1 MSKDMSF
8 HRLKIKM
15 KKNTNKVINASLG
28 VVMAVSGAASSVAPV
43 SVYAETVETPEKGFA
58 ITDSKTGSPVALG
71 EDTVIK
77 VYADSSKNKELD
89 GAAKIEGNR
98 IVFTPAG
105 ALDGTSEFYFSIEVP
120 GYEEAF
126 GGPFTFATGDVDVA
140 IKKITPENITFTI
153 ADGTAITD
161 NDIVFKKD
169 GQTIQVPYTNGA
181 FDFSSYAAGDTIE
194 YTVNKTGYITAD
206 SSFVLE
212 NGDAA
217 ISVNTSKKPEL
228 DVTADAIT
236 KTYGDS
242 EFNVLSDIT
251 VPDGYDG
258 GFTYTVKEG
267 SDVVDVK
274 EDGTVTIKK
283 AGTAV
288 ITMSSNETAQYNPAE
303 KDVTITVN
311 KKDLGTLDAS
321 MFTWPEIAKTFDGT
335 KEFSATGSL
344 KSGNGLVGED
354 KLEVA
359 VDLESDSVDVGERA
373 TKITKADFT
382 GNTENYSYQFSQ
394 FSGPAAK
401 INAKELNVSLSDY
414 STVYGSKEWK
424 ALKKGTLLAGTDIK
438 SLVTINGNL
447 NEIDTKAI
455 EKFDYEKLFA
465 VAPDAKAYLVGTAE
479 DKLTLSLKKATVGN
493 YRLAIEDE
501 KANIIVSAG
510 DSSDAD
516 AWNKVAVDEK
526 NSSYISKSGNTTYAR
541 PGGRIAFKTN
551 DPDNLYDTVNIKQ
564 IAPSAAAKFSNTL
577 EISENAAS
585 GDVQASFFLS
595 NSGNTNT
602 RIPDKAM
609 PAGTI
614 KIDAE
619 YPELTFEDGTGKHS
633 VTKSG
638 ETPVLNTLAFD
649 HAVREEGYTLKVAT
663 NDAMSGVASTEYAII
678 SVANETDANEAIT
691 AACKADTTK
700 WTKLPESGKVKVDGT
715 TSGYY
720 IVLVKTSDKVGNEAV
735 YASNGTVVDTT
746 APTLTI
752 NGINSAK
759 VYGDDVHYSITI
771 GDPADENG
779 VYSGIESVSVVV
791 SHDGSTV
798 AGTNVNGTDTYK
810 LLAKDIYG
818 EGSDA
823 YTFAGFDASS
833 KETTI
838 NGVITAAKNNSNNV
852 KIKVTVYDKSGNS
865 YTETKTLMIDTD
877 KPAITAS
884 YDNNDVRNGKYFNK
898 DRKMTVSV
906 TERNFDEKDL
916 VVAATIDG
924 VEGTYS
930 IEQIR
935 NGEVD
940 GIYLAEDRMDSEK
953 SGNVSTYTNA
963 RKNTYVIGFGGN
975 GTPVDHDYKVNVS
988 YKDAAGNSSPMDFG
1002 SSKAATEFTVDEIAP
1017 VLSMTY
1023 LNGNGTETLA
1033 GEDAANPY
1041 YDTKSVKANV
1051 NVDERNF
1058 NKKNIALAV
1067 TSKDSNGKT
1076 VDAYSQTDVE
1086 AAQTGNWK
1094 TNGNTHS
1101 YEMKDFTNDAN
1112 YAVSGTYMD
1121 LAGNQ
1126 AVAYAPHYFTVDKTA
1141 PTGKLYVTGSNGE
1154 KKEYSREEAKDGG
1167 ILEFIFNLFDN
1178 NSVKIE
1184 NEAADATSGLKSV
1197 KYCIVD
1203 VNADAAAKFT
1213 IDTKFESLDWKDWTG
1228 ELKVNSDKTAVV
1240 FARLEDKAGHL
1251 TYISSDGGI
1260 IVDKKEAEAP
1270 SITVEGGSSDCYK
1283 DNFTVD
1289 VTAQDP
1295 DNGGRGIFSGMKKI
1309 TYQLIDDN
1317 TGKKSKVTELVSSD
1331 TPRERKL
1338 TGKIQIDASAWDTNN
1353 LRLHVVAEDFAG
1365 NTVEK
1370 DETYSVD
1377 ATAPVVT
1384 TSMDTSD
1391 VKNGK
1396 YYNTTKTII
1405 TEFQERNYDDAKAF
1419 MKVTVDGVEKT
1430 YSMKQ
1435 LLDGEG
1441 AKDGIIITSVGDTQK
1456 DLAENKRTDDRKVAY
1471 SVAVG
1476 NEADADHIYKDV
1488 SFECKDCAGNNGS
1501 ASLGKEIVV
1510 DKIAPVM
1517 HITYSNGSDIT
1528 KYVTTNANSPYFG
1541 NRDIVATISV
1551 DEKHFAES
1559 GLDLKLSQKNNAGE
1573 DVSAY
1578 KGSLSPTGWDSNGNK
1593 HTVSMQTF
1601 SGDAVYGLSGEF
1613 TDLAGNKAV
1622 VYDAHYFC
1630 VDKTAP
1636 TGKLYVTG
1644 SNGEKR
1650 EYSHEEAK
1658 DGGALEFIF
1667 NLFDNNSVK
1676 IENEAADATSGLKS
1690 VKYCIVD
1697 ANADAAAKFTIDTD
1711 FESLDWK
1718 DWTGELKVNSDKIA
1732 VVFARLEDKAGN
1744 LTYVSSDGGIIVDKK
1759 EAEAPSIT
1767 VEGGSLDYYKDNFT
1781 VNVTAKDPDNGGRG
1795 IFSGMKKITYQL
1807 IDDNTGKKSKVTEL
1821 VSSDTPRKRELTG
1834 KIKIDTKTWNTNN
1847 LRLHVVAED
1856 FAGNTVEK
1864 DKTYKVDATAPVVT
1878 TSMDT
1883 SDVKNGKYYN
1893 TTKTITAK
1901 FQERNYD
1908 DAKAFMKITVDGTKR
1923 VYSMKQLLDGEGAKD
1938 GIIITSVDDTQK
1950 DLAENKRTDDRKV
1963 TYQVA
1968 VGNETDADHIYKD
1981 VSFECKDYAG
1991 NEGSASLG
1999 KEIVIDKIA
2008 PVMHI
2013 TYSDG
2018 SDITKYVTT
2027 NANSPYFGNRDIV
2040 ATISVD
2046 EKHFAESGLDLKLS
2060 QKNNAGEDVSAYKG
2074 SLSPKG
2080 WESNGNKHT
2089 VSMQTFSGDAIYGL
2103 SGEFT
2108 DLAGNKAI
2116 VYDTHYFCVDKTAPE
2131 GSVTINTKTGAITS
2145 TELHEN
2151 VQFGVIEGNSVD
2163 VSRAAYDATSGVA
2176 SIQYYKYVP
2185 DTEARGTFKALT
2197 KAQLASLDWKD
2208 WSGNLSVAPDSQAV
2222 LYAKITDKAGNIT
2235 YINSKGGI
2243 IADKTNPSAP
2253 EINIDAKA
2261 SKGVFKGDVPVSFSV
2276 EDVLNG
2282 GTYAGLKTV
2291 KVQVLKNGEV
2301 TQEKDYDYSPK
2312 EDRKHSMDGSI
2323 TVDAGKNN
2331 SNNVVIRVTAVD
2343 YAGNQS
2349 SSEKKIAIDI
2359 TAPRIEVIYDNNSPS
2374 NGKYYN
2380 NVRTAT
2386 VKVYERNFDPD
2397 GIAMNIT
2404 GTNGAKPTISG
2415 WSVGNKA
2422 GVSDDNVNICTIT
2435 YSADADYT
2443 FTMSATDLAGN
2454 KTNYEK
2460 TDEFVIDRT
2469 KPVIS
2474 VGFDNNNGKGKY
2486 YNASRTATIT
2496 VKEHNFDAKG
2506 FTSAIKA
2513 YLEGKGIA
2521 APSVSGWSNNGDT
2534 HTATIRFANDGDYSF
2549 ILDFV
2554 DLAGN
2559 KAETYTQGEFTI
2571 DLTKP
2576 KITFGGVGDKSA
2588 NRGDVAPTVTF
2599 SDVNFQKDSVSV
2611 TLAGLKHAKK
2621 NVTGSFTASANGGT
2635 VTLSDFKH
2643 VQSEDDIYTLTAT
2656 TTDAAGN
2663 VTTESITFSVNR
2675 FGSNYYF
2682 SKDSEKFLNSRY
2694 HKKGQDITIYEVNV
2708 DELKEHGIT
2717 VNHNGTATKLT
2728 KDMYTVE
2735 DVTGNGEWKTYK
2747 YVIKAECFKDE
2758 GMYEITVD
2766 STDAAGNR
2774 QDNKLKKSPIGFVID
2789 QTPPSV
2795 VITGVEDDAVYDQTS
2810 RKITFKVSDDQA
2822 VGELTIYVDGKEV
2835 AKYSAKQLIKMDG
2848 KVEYELKEAGKW
2860 QTVTAKV
2867 TDAAGN
2873 KGKEDSVRVLVTT
2886 NSLLRMFN
2894 NIAFRAGV
2902 GILGAALLGG
2912 LFVFFKKKK
2921 KKAPLSDETLG
2932 DGNDHS
2938 DNLSEPGNTADTTDG
2953 TAHTEETNK

>member
-105 ALDGTSEFYFSIEVP
+105 ALDNTSEFYFSIEVP

-126 GGPFTFATGDVDVA
+126 GGPFTFATGDVDVT

-217 ISVNTSKKPEL
+217 ISVNTSKKPKL
-228 DVTADAIT
+228 DITADAIT

-344 KSGNGLVGED
+344 KGGNGLVGED

-359 VDLESDSVDVGERA
+359 VDLESDSVDVGDRA

-638 ETPVLNTLAFD
+638 ETPVVNTLTFD

-877 KPAITAS
+877 KPTITAS

-988 YKDAAGNSSPMDFG
+988 YKDAAGNSSPVDFG

-1017 VLSMTY
+1017 VISMTY

-1041 YDTKSVKANV
+1041 YDTKSVKVNV

-1076 VDAYSQTDVE
+1076 VDAYSQIDVE

-1141 PTGKLYVTGSNGE
+1141 PTGKLYITGSNGE
-1154 KKEYSREEAKDGG
+1154 KKEYSRKEAKDGG
-1167 ILEFIFNLFDN
+1167 VLEFIFNMFDN

-1213 IDTKFESLDWKDWTG
+1213 IDTDFESLDWKDWTG

-1251 TYISSDGGI
+1251 TYVSSDGGI

-1270 SITVEGGSSDCYK
+1270 SITVEGGSSDYYK

-1289 VTAQDP
+1289 VAAQDP

-1338 TGKIQIDASAWDTNN
+1338 AGKIQIDTSAWNTNS
-1353 LRLHVVAEDFAG
+1353 LRLHVVAEDFAE

-1370 DETYSVD
+1370 DE
-1377 ATAPVVT
+1377 
-1384 TSMDTSD
+1384 
-1391 VKNGK
+1391 
-1396 YYNTTKTII
+1396 
-1405 TEFQERNYDDAKAF
+1405 
-1419 MKVTVDGVEKT
+1419 
-1430 YSMKQ
+1430 
-1435 LLDGEG
+1435 
-1441 AKDGIIITSVGDTQK
+1441 
-1456 DLAENKRTDDRKVAY
+1456 
-1471 SVAVG
+1471 
-1476 NEADADHIYKDV
+1476 
-1488 SFECKDCAGNNGS
+1488 
-1501 ASLGKEIVV
+1501 
-1510 DKIAPVM
+1510 
-1517 HITYSNGSDIT
+1517 
-1528 KYVTTNANSPYFG
+1528 
-1541 NRDIVATISV
+1541 
-1551 DEKHFAES
+1551 
-1559 GLDLKLSQKNNAGE
+1559 
-1573 DVSAY
+1573 
-1578 KGSLSPTGWDSNGNK
+1578 
-1593 HTVSMQTF
+1593 
-1601 SGDAVYGLSGEF
+1601 
-1613 TDLAGNKAV
+1613 
-1622 VYDAHYFC
+1622 
-1630 VDKTAP
+1630 
-1636 TGKLYVTG
+1636 
-1644 SNGEKR
+1644 
-1650 EYSHEEAK
+1650 
-1658 DGGALEFIF
+1658 
-1667 NLFDNNSVK
+1667 
-1676 IENEAADATSGLKS
+1676 
-1690 VKYCIVD
+1690 
-1697 ANADAAAKFTIDTD
+1697 
-1711 FESLDWK
+1711 
-1718 DWTGELKVNSDKIA
+1718 
-1732 VVFARLEDKAGN
+1732 
-1744 LTYVSSDGGIIVDKK
+1744 
-1759 EAEAPSIT
+1759 
-1767 VEGGSLDYYKDNFT
+1767 
-1781 VNVTAKDPDNGGRG
+1781 
-1795 IFSGMKKITYQL
+1795 
-1807 IDDNTGKKSKVTEL
+1807 
-1821 VSSDTPRKRELTG
+1821 
-1834 KIKIDTKTWNTNN
+1834 
-1847 LRLHVVAED
+1847 
-1856 FAGNTVEK
+1856 
-1864 DKTYKVDATAPVVT
+1864 TYKVDATAPVVT

-1981 VSFECKDYAG
+1981 VSFECKDCAG
-1991 NEGSASLG
+1991 NNGSASLG

-2013 TYSDG
+2013 TYSNG

-2027 NANSPYFGNRDIV
+2027 NANSPYFGNKDII

-2080 WESNGNKHT
+2080 WESNGDKHT

-2103 SGEFT
+2103 SGGFT
-2108 DLAGNKAI
+2108 DLAGNKAV
-2116 VYDTHYFCVDKTAPE
+2116 VYDAHYFCVDKTAPE

-2163 VSRAAYDATSGVA
+2163 VSRTAYDATSGVA

-2197 KAQLASLDWKD
+2197 KAQLASLNWKD
-2208 WSGNLSVAPDSQAV
+2208 WSKNLSVDPDSQAV

-2397 GIAMNIT
+2397 GISMNIT

-2415 WSVGNKA
+2415 WSVGNKS

-2611 TLAGLKHAKK
+2611 TLSGLKHAKK

-2774 QDNKLKKSPIGFVID
+2774 QDNKLKNSPIGFVID
-2789 QTPPSV
+2789 QTPPSI

-2873 KGKEDSVRVLVTT
+2873 EGKEDSVRVLVTT

-2894 NIAFRAGV
+2894 NIAFRAGT

-2921 KKAPLSDETLG
+2921 KVPLSDETPG
-2932 DGNDHS
+2932 DGNDRS

-2953 TAHTEETNK
+2953 TAHTEETDK

>member
-105 ALDGTSEFYFSIEVP
+105 ALDDTSEFYFSIEVP
-120 GYEEAF
+120 GYKEAF

-169 GQTIQVPYTNGA
+169 GQTIHVPYTNGA

-414 STVYGSKEWK
+414 STIYGSKEWK

-510 DSSDAD
+510 DLSDAD

-638 ETPVLNTLAFD
+638 ETPVLNTLTFD

-678 SVANETDANEAIT
+678 SVANETEANEAIA

-877 KPAITAS
+877 KPTITAS

-988 YKDAAGNSSPMDFG
+988 YKDAAGNSSPVDFG

-1017 VLSMTY
+1017 VISMTY

-1041 YDTKSVKANV
+1041 YDTKSVKVNV

-1076 VDAYSQTDVE
+1076 VDAYSQIDVE

-1154 KKEYSREEAKDGG
+1154 KREYSHEEAKDGG
-1167 ILEFIFNLFDN
+1167 ALEFIFNLFDN

-1213 IDTKFESLDWKDWTG
+1213 INTDFESLDWKDWTG

-1251 TYISSDGGI
+1251 TYVSSDGGI

-1270 SITVEGGSSDCYK
+1270 SITVEGGSSDYYK

-1353 LRLHVVAEDFAG
+1353 LRLHVVAEDFAE

-1370 DETYSVD
+1370 DE
-1377 ATAPVVT
+1377 
-1384 TSMDTSD
+1384 
-1391 VKNGK
+1391 
-1396 YYNTTKTII
+1396 
-1405 TEFQERNYDDAKAF
+1405 
-1419 MKVTVDGVEKT
+1419 
-1430 YSMKQ
+1430 
-1435 LLDGEG
+1435 
-1441 AKDGIIITSVGDTQK
+1441 
-1456 DLAENKRTDDRKVAY
+1456 
-1471 SVAVG
+1471 
-1476 NEADADHIYKDV
+1476 
-1488 SFECKDCAGNNGS
+1488 
-1501 ASLGKEIVV
+1501 
-1510 DKIAPVM
+1510 
-1517 HITYSNGSDIT
+1517 
-1528 KYVTTNANSPYFG
+1528 
-1541 NRDIVATISV
+1541 
-1551 DEKHFAES
+1551 
-1559 GLDLKLSQKNNAGE
+1559 
-1573 DVSAY
+1573 
-1578 KGSLSPTGWDSNGNK
+1578 
-1593 HTVSMQTF
+1593 
-1601 SGDAVYGLSGEF
+1601 
-1613 TDLAGNKAV
+1613 
-1622 VYDAHYFC
+1622 
-1630 VDKTAP
+1630 
-1636 TGKLYVTG
+1636 
-1644 SNGEKR
+1644 
-1650 EYSHEEAK
+1650 
-1658 DGGALEFIF
+1658 
-1667 NLFDNNSVK
+1667 
-1676 IENEAADATSGLKS
+1676 
-1690 VKYCIVD
+1690 
-1697 ANADAAAKFTIDTD
+1697 
-1711 FESLDWK
+1711 
-1718 DWTGELKVNSDKIA
+1718 
-1732 VVFARLEDKAGN
+1732 
-1744 LTYVSSDGGIIVDKK
+1744 
-1759 EAEAPSIT
+1759 
-1767 VEGGSLDYYKDNFT
+1767 
-1781 VNVTAKDPDNGGRG
+1781 
-1795 IFSGMKKITYQL
+1795 
-1807 IDDNTGKKSKVTEL
+1807 
-1821 VSSDTPRKRELTG
+1821 
-1834 KIKIDTKTWNTNN
+1834 
-1847 LRLHVVAED
+1847 
-1856 FAGNTVEK
+1856 
-1864 DKTYKVDATAPVVT
+1864 TYKVDATAPVVT

-1908 DAKAFMKITVDGTKR
+1908 DAKAFMKVTVDGTKR

-1999 KEIVIDKIA
+1999 KEIVVDKIA

-2013 TYSDG
+2013 TYSNG

-2027 NANSPYFGNRDIV
+2027 NANSPYFGNKDII

-2060 QKNNAGEDVSAYKG
+2060 QKNNSGEDVSAYKG
-2074 SLSPKG
+2074 SLSPTG
-2080 WESNGNKHT
+2080 WDSNGNKHT
-2089 VSMQTFSGDAIYGL
+2089 VSMQAFSGDAIYGL
-2103 SGEFT
+2103 SGGFT
-2108 DLAGNKAI
+2108 DLAGNKAV
-2116 VYDTHYFCVDKTAPE
+2116 VYDAHYFCVDKTAPE

-2163 VSRAAYDATSGVA
+2163 VSRTAYDATSGVA

-2185 DTEARGTFKALT
+2185 NTEARGTFKALT
-2197 KAQLASLDWKD
+2197 KAQLASLNWKD
-2208 WSGNLSVAPDSQAV
+2208 WSKNLSVDPDSQAV

-2312 EDRKHSMDGSI
+2312 EDRKHSMDSSI

-2397 GIAMNIT
+2397 GISMNIT

-2415 WSVGNKA
+2415 WSVGNKS

-2774 QDNKLKKSPIGFVID
+2774 QDNKLKNSPIGFVID

-2894 NIAFRAGV
+2894 NIAFRAGA

-2921 KKAPLSDETLG
+2921 KKAPFSDETSG

-2953 TAHTEETNK
+2953 TAHTEETDK

>member
-1 MSKDMSF
+1 MRIKEQNKSFRKENGDFLPMSKDMSF
-8 HRLKIKM
+8 HRLQIKM

-105 ALDGTSEFYFSIEVP
+105 ALDDTSEFYFSIEVP

-153 ADGTAITD
+153 ADGAAITD

-373 TKITKADFT
+373 TKITKADFA
-382 GNTENYSYQFSQ
+382 GNTENYFYQFSQ

-424 ALKKGTLLAGTDIK
+424 ALKKGTLLAGTNIK
-438 SLVTINGNL
+438 NLVTINGNL

-516 AWNKVAVDEK
+516 AWNKVAIDEK

-638 ETPVLNTLAFD
+638 ETPVLNTLTFD

-663 NDAMSGVASTEYAII
+663 NDTMSGVASTEYAII

-877 KPAITAS
+877 KPAVTAS

-935 NGEVD
+935 NGKVD

-975 GTPVDHDYKVNVS
+975 GTPVDHDYKVNIS
-988 YKDAAGNSSPMDFG
+988 YKDAAGNSSPVDFG

-1017 VLSMTY
+1017 VISMTY

-1041 YDTKSVKANV
+1041 YDTKSVKVNV

-1076 VDAYSQTDVE
+1076 VDAYSQIDVE

-1154 KKEYSREEAKDGG
+1154 KREYSREEAKDGG
-1167 ILEFIFNLFDN
+1167 VLEFIFNMFDN

-1213 IDTKFESLDWKDWTG
+1213 I
-1228 ELKVNSDKTAVV
+1228 N
-1240 FARLEDKAGHL
+1240 
-1251 TYISSDGGI
+1251 
-1260 IVDKKEAEAP
+1260 
-1270 SITVEGGSSDCYK
+1270 
-1283 DNFTVD
+1283 
-1289 VTAQDP
+1289 
-1295 DNGGRGIFSGMKKI
+1295 
-1309 TYQLIDDN
+1309 
-1317 TGKKSKVTELVSSD
+1317 
-1331 TPRERKL
+1331 
-1338 TGKIQIDASAWDTNN
+1338 
-1353 LRLHVVAEDFAG
+1353 
-1365 NTVEK
+1365 
-1370 DETYSVD
+1370 
-1377 ATAPVVT
+1377 
-1384 TSMDTSD
+1384 
-1391 VKNGK
+1391 
-1396 YYNTTKTII
+1396 
-1405 TEFQERNYDDAKAF
+1405 
-1419 MKVTVDGVEKT
+1419 
-1430 YSMKQ
+1430 
-1435 LLDGEG
+1435 
-1441 AKDGIIITSVGDTQK
+1441 
-1456 DLAENKRTDDRKVAY
+1456 
-1471 SVAVG
+1471 
-1476 NEADADHIYKDV
+1476 
-1488 SFECKDCAGNNGS
+1488 
-1501 ASLGKEIVV
+1501 
-1510 DKIAPVM
+1510 
-1517 HITYSNGSDIT
+1517 
-1528 KYVTTNANSPYFG
+1528 
-1541 NRDIVATISV
+1541 
-1551 DEKHFAES
+1551 
-1559 GLDLKLSQKNNAGE
+1559 
-1573 DVSAY
+1573 
-1578 KGSLSPTGWDSNGNK
+1578 
-1593 HTVSMQTF
+1593 
-1601 SGDAVYGLSGEF
+1601 
-1613 TDLAGNKAV
+1613 
-1622 VYDAHYFC
+1622 
-1630 VDKTAP
+1630 
-1636 TGKLYVTG
+1636 
-1644 SNGEKR
+1644 
-1650 EYSHEEAK
+1650 
-1658 DGGALEFIF
+1658 
-1667 NLFDNNSVK
+1667 
-1676 IENEAADATSGLKS
+1676 
-1690 VKYCIVD
+1690 
-1697 ANADAAAKFTIDTD
+1697 TD

-1781 VNVTAKDPDNGGRG
+1781 VDVTAQDPDNGGRG

-1821 VSSDTPRKRELTG
+1821 VSSDTPRERKLAG
-1834 KIKIDTKTWNTNN
+1834 KIQIETSAWNTNS

-1856 FAGNTVEK
+1856 FAENTVEK
-1864 DKTYKVDATAPVVT
+1864 DETYKVDATAPVVT

-1908 DAKAFMKITVDGTKR
+1908 NAKAFMKITVNGTKR

-1999 KEIVIDKIA
+1999 KEIVVDKIA

-2013 TYSDG
+2013 TYSNG

-2027 NANSPYFGNRDIV
+2027 NANSPYFGNKDII

-2060 QKNNAGEDVSAYKG
+2060 QKNNSGEDVSAYKG

-2080 WESNGNKHT
+2080 WDSNGNKHT
-2089 VSMQTFSGDAIYGL
+2089 VSMQAFSGDAIYGL
-2103 SGEFT
+2103 SGGFT
-2108 DLAGNKAI
+2108 DLAGNKAV

-2163 VSRAAYDATSGVA
+2163 VSRTAYDATSGVA

-2197 KAQLASLDWKD
+2197 KAQLASLNWKD
-2208 WSGNLSVAPDSQAV
+2208 WSKNLSVDPDSQAV

-2331 SNNVVIRVTAVD
+2331 SNNIVIRVTAVD

-2397 GIAMNIT
+2397 GISMNIT

-2415 WSVGNKA
+2415 WSVGNKS

-2774 QDNKLKKSPIGFVID
+2774 QDNKLKNSPIGFVID

-2886 NSLLRMFN
+2886 SSLLRMFN
-2894 NIAFRAGV
+2894 NIAFRAGA

-2921 KKAPLSDETLG
+2921 KVPLSDETSG

-2938 DNLSEPGNTADTTDG
+2938 DNLSEPGNTADTTDE
-2953 TAHTEETNK
+2953 TAHTEETDK

>member
-8 HRLKIKM
+8 HRLQIKM

-77 VYADSSKNKELD
+77 VYADSSKNKEFD

-105 ALDGTSEFYFSIEVP
+105 ALDDTSEFYFSIEVP

-321 MFTWPEIAKTFDGT
+321 MFTWPEVAKTFDGT

-638 ETPVLNTLAFD
+638 ETPVLNTLTFD

-798 AGTNVNGTDTYK
+798 AGTNVNGTDTYE

-877 KPAITAS
+877 KPTITAS

-988 YKDAAGNSSPMDFG
+988 YKDAAGNSSPVDFG

-1041 YDTKSVKANV
+1041 YDTKSVKVNV

-1076 VDAYSQTDVE
+1076 VDAYSQIDVE

-1141 PTGKLYVTGSNGE
+1141 PTGKLYVTGSNGK
-1154 KKEYSREEAKDGG
+1154 KKEYSRKEAKDGG

-1178 NSVKIE
+1178 KSVKIE
-1184 NEAADATSGLKSV
+1184 NEASDATSGLKSV

-1203 VNADAAAKFT
+1203 ADADAAAKFT
-1213 IDTKFESLDWKDWTG
+1213 INTDFESLDWKDWTG

-1251 TYISSDGGI
+1251 TYVSSDGGI

-1270 SITVEGGSSDCYK
+1270 SITVEGGSSDYYK

-1396 YYNTTKTII
+1396 YYNTTKTI
-1405 TEFQERNYDDAKAF
+1405 TTKFQERNYDDAKAF

-1541 NRDIVATISV
+1541 N
-1551 DEKHFAES
+1551 K
-1559 GLDLKLSQKNNAGE
+1559 
-1573 DVSAY
+1573 
-1578 KGSLSPTGWDSNGNK
+1578 
-1593 HTVSMQTF
+1593 
-1601 SGDAVYGLSGEF
+1601 
-1613 TDLAGNKAV
+1613 
-1622 VYDAHYFC
+1622 
-1630 VDKTAP
+1630 
-1636 TGKLYVTG
+1636 
-1644 SNGEKR
+1644 
-1650 EYSHEEAK
+1650 
-1658 DGGALEFIF
+1658 
-1667 NLFDNNSVK
+1667 
-1676 IENEAADATSGLKS
+1676 
-1690 VKYCIVD
+1690 
-1697 ANADAAAKFTIDTD
+1697 
-1711 FESLDWK
+1711 
-1718 DWTGELKVNSDKIA
+1718 
-1732 VVFARLEDKAGN
+1732 
-1744 LTYVSSDGGIIVDKK
+1744 
-1759 EAEAPSIT
+1759 
-1767 VEGGSLDYYKDNFT
+1767 
-1781 VNVTAKDPDNGGRG
+1781 
-1795 IFSGMKKITYQL
+1795 
-1807 IDDNTGKKSKVTEL
+1807 
-1821 VSSDTPRKRELTG
+1821 
-1834 KIKIDTKTWNTNN
+1834 
-1847 LRLHVVAED
+1847 
-1856 FAGNTVEK
+1856 
-1864 DKTYKVDATAPVVT
+1864 
-1878 TSMDT
+1878 
-1883 SDVKNGKYYN
+1883 
-1893 TTKTITAK
+1893 
-1901 FQERNYD
+1901 
-1908 DAKAFMKITVDGTKR
+1908 
-1923 VYSMKQLLDGEGAKD
+1923 
-1938 GIIITSVDDTQK
+1938 
-1950 DLAENKRTDDRKV
+1950 
-1963 TYQVA
+1963 
-1968 VGNETDADHIYKD
+1968 
-1981 VSFECKDYAG
+1981 
-1991 NEGSASLG
+1991 
-1999 KEIVIDKIA
+1999 
-2008 PVMHI
+2008 
-2013 TYSDG
+2013 
-2018 SDITKYVTT
+2018 DIT
-2027 NANSPYFGNRDIV
+2027 

-2080 WESNGNKHT
+2080 WESSGDKHT
-2089 VSMQTFSGDAIYGL
+2089 VSMQAFSGDAIYGL
-2103 SGEFT
+2103 SGGFT
-2108 DLAGNKAI
+2108 DLAGNKAV
-2116 VYDTHYFCVDKTAPE
+2116 VYDAHYFCVDKTAPE

-2163 VSRAAYDATSGVA
+2163 VSRTAYDATSGVA

-2197 KAQLASLDWKD
+2197 KAQLASLNWKD
-2208 WSGNLSVAPDSQAV
+2208 WSKNLSVDPDSQAV

-2774 QDNKLKKSPIGFVID
+2774 QDNKLKNSPIGFVID

-2921 KKAPLSDETLG
+2921 KKAPLSDETPG

>member
-77 VYADSSKNKELD
+77 VYADSSKNKELN

-105 ALDGTSEFYFSIEVP
+105 ALDDTSEFYFSIEVP

-242 EFNVLSDIT
+242 EFNMLSDIT

-638 ETPVLNTLAFD
+638 ETPVLNTLTFD

-877 KPAITAS
+877 KPTVTAS

-924 VEGTYS
+924 VERTYS

-975 GTPVDHDYKVNVS
+975 GTPVDHDYKVNIS
-988 YKDAAGNSSPMDFG
+988 YKDAAGNSSPVDFG
-1002 SSKAATEFTVDEIAP
+1002 SNKAATEFTVDEIAP

-1041 YDTKSVKANV
+1041 YDTKSVKVNV

-1076 VDAYSQTDVE
+1076 VDAYSQIDVE

-1154 KKEYSREEAKDGG
+1154 KKEYSRKEAKDGG
-1167 ILEFIFNLFDN
+1167 VLEFIFNMFDN

-1213 IDTKFESLDWKDWTG
+1213 INTDFESLDWKDWTG

-1251 TYISSDGGI
+1251 TYVSSDGGI

-1270 SITVEGGSSDCYK
+1270 SITVEGGSSDYYK
-1283 DNFTVD
+1283 DNFTVN

-1317 TGKKSKVTELVSSD
+1317 TGKKSKVTGLVSSD

-1456 DLAENKRTDDRKVAY
+1456 DLAENKRTDDRKV
-1471 SVAVG
+1471 
-1476 NEADADHIYKDV
+1476 
-1488 SFECKDCAGNNGS
+1488 
-1501 ASLGKEIVV
+1501 
-1510 DKIAPVM
+1510 
-1517 HITYSNGSDIT
+1517 
-1528 KYVTTNANSPYFG
+1528 
-1541 NRDIVATISV
+1541 
-1551 DEKHFAES
+1551 
-1559 GLDLKLSQKNNAGE
+1559 
-1573 DVSAY
+1573 
-1578 KGSLSPTGWDSNGNK
+1578 
-1593 HTVSMQTF
+1593 
-1601 SGDAVYGLSGEF
+1601 
-1613 TDLAGNKAV
+1613 
-1622 VYDAHYFC
+1622 
-1630 VDKTAP
+1630 
-1636 TGKLYVTG
+1636 
-1644 SNGEKR
+1644 
-1650 EYSHEEAK
+1650 
-1658 DGGALEFIF
+1658 
-1667 NLFDNNSVK
+1667 
-1676 IENEAADATSGLKS
+1676 
-1690 VKYCIVD
+1690 
-1697 ANADAAAKFTIDTD
+1697 
-1711 FESLDWK
+1711 
-1718 DWTGELKVNSDKIA
+1718 
-1732 VVFARLEDKAGN
+1732 
-1744 LTYVSSDGGIIVDKK
+1744 
-1759 EAEAPSIT
+1759 
-1767 VEGGSLDYYKDNFT
+1767 
-1781 VNVTAKDPDNGGRG
+1781 
-1795 IFSGMKKITYQL
+1795 
-1807 IDDNTGKKSKVTEL
+1807 
-1821 VSSDTPRKRELTG
+1821 
-1834 KIKIDTKTWNTNN
+1834 
-1847 LRLHVVAED
+1847 
-1856 FAGNTVEK
+1856 
-1864 DKTYKVDATAPVVT
+1864 
-1878 TSMDT
+1878 
-1883 SDVKNGKYYN
+1883 
-1893 TTKTITAK
+1893 
-1901 FQERNYD
+1901 
-1908 DAKAFMKITVDGTKR
+1908 
-1923 VYSMKQLLDGEGAKD
+1923 
-1938 GIIITSVDDTQK
+1938 
-1950 DLAENKRTDDRKV
+1950 

-2046 EKHFAESGLDLKLS
+2046 EKHFAESGLDLKLC

-2074 SLSPKG
+2074 SLSPTG
-2080 WESNGNKHT
+2080 WDSNGNKHT

-2103 SGEFT
+2103 SGGFT
-2108 DLAGNKAI
+2108 DLAGNKAV

-2208 WSGNLSVAPDSQAV
+2208 WSKNLSVDPDSQAV

-2921 KKAPLSDETLG
+2921 KKAPLSDETSG

>member
-1 MSKDMSF
+1 
-8 HRLKIKM
+8 M
-15 KKNTNKVINASLG
+15 KKNTNKVVNASLG
-28 VVMAVSGAASSVAPV
+28 VVMAVSGAVPSVAPV
-43 SVYAETVETPEKGFA
+43 SVYAETVKTPEKGFA
-58 ITDSKTGSPVALG
+58 ITDSRTGSPVALG
-71 EDTVIK
+71 EDTIIK
-77 VYADSSKNKELD
+77 VYTDSSKSKELE

-98 IVFTPAG
+98 IVFTPVG
-105 ALDGTSEFYFSIEVP
+105 ALDDTTEFYFSIEAA

-126 GGPFTFATGDVDVA
+126 GGPFTFVTGDVDVTL
-140 IKKITPENITFTI
+140 KKITPENVAFTI

-161 NDIVFKKD
+161 SDIIFKKD
-169 GQTIQVPYTNGA
+169 GQTIQVPYADGV
-181 FDFSSYAAGDTIE
+181 FDFSSYVAGDTIE

-206 SSFVLE
+206 SSFVLK
-212 NGDAA
+212 NGDAT

-228 DVTADAIT
+228 DVTSEAIT
-236 KTYGDS
+236 KTYGDDK
-242 EFNVLSDIT
+242 FNVLSGVT

-258 GFTYTVKEG
+258 GFTYTIKEG
-267 SDVVDVK
+267 ADVVDIDA
-274 EDGTVTIKK
+274 DGNVVIKK

-288 ITMSSNETAQYNPAE
+288 ITMRSNETAQYNPAE

-311 KKDLGTLDAS
+311 KKNLGTLDAS
-321 MFTWPEIAKTFDGT
+321 MFTWPEITKTFDGT
-335 KEFSATGSL
+335 KEFSAVGSL
-344 KSGNGLVGED
+344 KSGNGLIGED

-359 VDLESDSVDVGERA
+359 VNLKSDSADVGERT

-414 STVYGSKEWK
+414 SAVYGSKEWK
-424 ALKKGTLLAGTDIK
+424 ALKKGTLSAGTDIK
-438 SLVTINGNL
+438 SLVTINGDL

-455 EKFDYEKLFA
+455 GKFDYKDLFA
-465 VAPDAKAYLVGTAE
+465 VTPDAEAYLVGTAE
-479 DKLTLSLKKATVGN
+479 DKLVLSLKKATAGN
-493 YRLAIEDE
+493 YSLAIEDG

-510 DSSDAD
+510 DMSDAN
-516 AWNKVAVDEK
+516 AWSKVAVDEK
-526 NSSYISKSGNTTYAR
+526 NSSYISKSGNTTYVR
-541 PGGRIAFKTN
+541 PGGKIAFKTN
-551 DPDNLYDTVNIKQ
+551 DSDNLYDTVNIKQ
-564 IAPSAAAKFSNTL
+564 TAPGTATEFSNAL
-577 EISENAAS
+577 EISENVAS
-585 GDVQASFFLS
+585 GDAKASFFLS
-595 NSGNTNT
+595 NSGNADT

-609 PAGTI
+609 PAGAV
-614 KIDAE
+614 KVDAE

-649 HAVREEGYTLKVAT
+649 HAVREEGYTLKVAA
-663 NDAMSGVASTEYAII
+663 NDAMSGVASTEYAVI
-678 SVANETDANEAIT
+678 SVANEEAANEAIT
-691 AACKADTTK
+691 AACTADTTK

-746 APTLTI
+746 APALAI

-779 VYSGIESVSVVV
+779 VYSGIESVSVAV
-791 SHDGSTV
+791 SHDGSTT
-798 AGTNVNGTDTYK
+798 AGTGVNGTDTYK
-810 LLAKDIYG
+810 LSAEDIYG
-818 EGSDA
+818 KGSNA

-877 KPAITAS
+877 KPALAAS

-916 VVAATIDG
+916 VIAAAIDG
-924 VEGTYS
+924 IEGTYS

-935 NGEVD
+935 NGEAD
-940 GIYLAEDRMDSEK
+940 GIYLAEDRIDSEK
-953 SGNVSTYTNA
+953 GGNVSTYTNA

-988 YKDAAGNSSPMDFG
+988 YKDAAGNSSPVDFG

-1017 VLSMTY
+1017 ILSMTY
-1023 LNGNGTETLA
+1023 LNGNGTETLV

-1041 YDTKSVKANV
+1041 YDTKSVKVNV

-1067 TSKDSNGKT
+1067 TSKNSSGKT
-1076 VDAYSQTDVE
+1076 VDAYSQIDVE
-1086 AAQTGNWK
+1086 AAQAGNWK
-1094 TNGNTHS
+1094 SDGDMHS

-1141 PTGKLYVTGSNGE
+1141 PTGKLYVTGSNGK

-1167 ILEFIFNLFDN
+1167 VLEFIFNLFDN
-1178 NSVKIE
+1178 NSIKIE
-1184 NEAADATSGLKSV
+1184 NDAADATSGLKSV

-1203 VNADAAAKFT
+1203 ADADAAAKFT
-1213 IDTKFESLDWKDWTG
+1213 IDTDFESLDWNDWTG
-1228 ELKVNSDKTAVV
+1228 ELKVNSDKTAVI

-1251 TYISSDGGI
+1251 TYVSSDGGI
-1260 IVDKKEAEAP
+1260 IVDRKEAEAP
-1270 SITVEGGSSDCYK
+1270 SITVEGGSSDYYR
-1283 DNFTVD
+1283 DDFTVD
-1289 VTAQDP
+1289 VAAQDP

-1317 TGKKSKVTELVSSD
+1317 TGKKSKAAELVSSD
-1331 TPRERKL
+1331 TPRKRRL
-1338 TGKIQIDASAWDTNN
+1338 TGKIKIDASAWNTNN

-1370 DETYSVD
+1370 DETY
-1377 ATAPVVT
+1377 
-1384 TSMDTSD
+1384 
-1391 VKNGK
+1391 
-1396 YYNTTKTII
+1396 
-1405 TEFQERNYDDAKAF
+1405 
-1419 MKVTVDGVEKT
+1419 
-1430 YSMKQ
+1430 
-1435 LLDGEG
+1435 
-1441 AKDGIIITSVGDTQK
+1441 
-1456 DLAENKRTDDRKVAY
+1456 
-1471 SVAVG
+1471 
-1476 NEADADHIYKDV
+1476 
-1488 SFECKDCAGNNGS
+1488 
-1501 ASLGKEIVV
+1501 
-1510 DKIAPVM
+1510 
-1517 HITYSNGSDIT
+1517 
-1528 KYVTTNANSPYFG
+1528 
-1541 NRDIVATISV
+1541 
-1551 DEKHFAES
+1551 
-1559 GLDLKLSQKNNAGE
+1559 
-1573 DVSAY
+1573 
-1578 KGSLSPTGWDSNGNK
+1578 
-1593 HTVSMQTF
+1593 
-1601 SGDAVYGLSGEF
+1601 
-1613 TDLAGNKAV
+1613 
-1622 VYDAHYFC
+1622 
-1630 VDKTAP
+1630 
-1636 TGKLYVTG
+1636 
-1644 SNGEKR
+1644 
-1650 EYSHEEAK
+1650 
-1658 DGGALEFIF
+1658 
-1667 NLFDNNSVK
+1667 
-1676 IENEAADATSGLKS
+1676 
-1690 VKYCIVD
+1690 
-1697 ANADAAAKFTIDTD
+1697 
-1711 FESLDWK
+1711 
-1718 DWTGELKVNSDKIA
+1718 
-1732 VVFARLEDKAGN
+1732 
-1744 LTYVSSDGGIIVDKK
+1744 
-1759 EAEAPSIT
+1759 
-1767 VEGGSLDYYKDNFT
+1767 
-1781 VNVTAKDPDNGGRG
+1781 
-1795 IFSGMKKITYQL
+1795 
-1807 IDDNTGKKSKVTEL
+1807 
-1821 VSSDTPRKRELTG
+1821 
-1834 KIKIDTKTWNTNN
+1834 
-1847 LRLHVVAED
+1847 
-1856 FAGNTVEK
+1856 
-1864 DKTYKVDATAPVVT
+1864 KVDATAPVVT
-1878 TSMDT
+1878 ASMDT
-1883 SDVKNGKYYN
+1883 SDVRNGKYYN
-1893 TTKTITAK
+1893 TTKTITTK

-1963 TYQVA
+1963 TYQVT

-2013 TYSDG
+2013 TYSNG

-2027 NANSPYFGNRDIV
+2027 NADSPYFGNKDII

-2074 SLSPKG
+2074 SLSPTG
-2080 WESNGNKHT
+2080 WESNGDKHT

-2103 SGEFT
+2103 SGGFT

-2176 SIQYYKYVP
+2176 SIQYYRYVP
-2185 DTEARGTFKALT
+2185 DAEARGTFKALT
-2197 KAQLASLDWKD
+2197 RAQLASLDWKD
-2208 WSGNLSVAPDSQAV
+2208 WSGNLSVSPDSQAV
-2222 LYAKITDKAGNIT
+2222 LYAKITDRAGNIT
-2235 YINSKGGI
+2235 YISSRGGI
-2243 IADKTNPSAP
+2243 IADRTDPSAP
-2253 EINIDAKA
+2253 EISIKAKA
-2261 SKGVFKGDVPVSFSV
+2261 SKGVFNGDVPISFSV

-2291 KVQVLKNGEV
+2291 KVQVLKDGKV
-2301 TQEKDYDYSPK
+2301 TQEKDYNYSPK

-2323 TVDAGKNN
+2323 TVDAEKNN

-2359 TAPRIEVIYDNNSPS
+2359 TAPRIEVIYNDNSPS

-2397 GIAMNIT
+2397 GITMNIT
-2404 GTNGAKPTISG
+2404 GTNGARPTISG

-2422 GVSDDNVNICTIT
+2422 GVSDNNVNICTIT

-2443 FTMSATDLAGN
+2443 FTMSAADLAGN
-2454 KTNYEK
+2454 KANYGK

-2506 FTSAIKA
+2506 FASAVKA
-2513 YLEGKGIA
+2513 YLEGRGITT
-2521 APSVSGWSNNGDT
+2521 PSVGGWSNNGDV

-2559 KAETYTQGEFTI
+2559 KAETYTQSEFTI

-2576 KITFGGVGDKSA
+2576 EITFGGVGDKSA

-2635 VTLSDFKH
+2635 ITLPDFKH

-2656 TTDAAGN
+2656 AADAAGN
-2663 VTTESITFSVNR
+2663 VTTKSITFSVNR

-2682 SKDSEKFLNSRY
+2682 SKDSKKFLHSRY
-2694 HKKGQDITIYEVNV
+2694 HKKGQDITIYEVNA

-2717 VNHNGTATKLT
+2717 VNHNGTAAKLT

-2747 YVIKAECFKDE
+2747 YVIKAECFEDE

-2774 QDNKLKKSPIGFVID
+2774 QDNKLKNSPIGFVID

-2810 RKITFKVSDDQA
+2810 RKITFKASDDQA
-2822 VGELTIYVDGKEV
+2822 VGELTIYVDGKEA
-2835 AKYSAKQLIKMDG
+2835 AKYSAKQLIGMDG

-2873 KGKEDSVRVLVTT
+2873 EGKEDSVKVLVTT

-2894 NIAFRAGV
+2894 NIAFRAGA

-2912 LFVFFKKKK
+2912 LFVFLKKKK
-2921 KKAPLSDETLG
+2921 KKEDLDEMPG

-2938 DNLSEPGNTADTTDG
+2938 NNLSEPGNTADTTDG
-2953 TAHTEETNK
+2953 TARTEETDK

>member
-638 ETPVLNTLAFD
+638 ETPVLNTLTFD

-877 KPAITAS
+877 KPTVTAS

-924 VEGTYS
+924 VERTYS

-988 YKDAAGNSSPMDFG
+988 YKDAAGNSSPVDFG

-1041 YDTKSVKANV
+1041 YDTKSVKVNV

-1076 VDAYSQTDVE
+1076 VDAYSQIDVE

-1154 KKEYSREEAKDGG
+1154 KKEYS
-1167 ILEFIFNLFDN
+1167 
-1178 NSVKIE
+1178 
-1184 NEAADATSGLKSV
+1184 
-1197 KYCIVD
+1197 
-1203 VNADAAAKFT
+1203 
-1213 IDTKFESLDWKDWTG
+1213 
-1228 ELKVNSDKTAVV
+1228 
-1240 FARLEDKAGHL
+1240 
-1251 TYISSDGGI
+1251 
-1260 IVDKKEAEAP
+1260 
-1270 SITVEGGSSDCYK
+1270 
-1283 DNFTVD
+1283 
-1289 VTAQDP
+1289 
-1295 DNGGRGIFSGMKKI
+1295 
-1309 TYQLIDDN
+1309 
-1317 TGKKSKVTELVSSD
+1317 
-1331 TPRERKL
+1331 
-1338 TGKIQIDASAWDTNN
+1338 
-1353 LRLHVVAEDFAG
+1353 
-1365 NTVEK
+1365 
-1370 DETYSVD
+1370 
-1377 ATAPVVT
+1377 
-1384 TSMDTSD
+1384 
-1391 VKNGK
+1391 
-1396 YYNTTKTII
+1396 
-1405 TEFQERNYDDAKAF
+1405 
-1419 MKVTVDGVEKT
+1419 
-1430 YSMKQ
+1430 
-1435 LLDGEG
+1435 
-1441 AKDGIIITSVGDTQK
+1441 
-1456 DLAENKRTDDRKVAY
+1456 
-1471 SVAVG
+1471 
-1476 NEADADHIYKDV
+1476 
-1488 SFECKDCAGNNGS
+1488 
-1501 ASLGKEIVV
+1501 
-1510 DKIAPVM
+1510 
-1517 HITYSNGSDIT
+1517 
-1528 KYVTTNANSPYFG
+1528 
-1541 NRDIVATISV
+1541 
-1551 DEKHFAES
+1551 
-1559 GLDLKLSQKNNAGE
+1559 
-1573 DVSAY
+1573 
-1578 KGSLSPTGWDSNGNK
+1578 
-1593 HTVSMQTF
+1593 
-1601 SGDAVYGLSGEF
+1601 
-1613 TDLAGNKAV
+1613 
-1622 VYDAHYFC
+1622 
-1630 VDKTAP
+1630 
-1636 TGKLYVTG
+1636 
-1644 SNGEKR
+1644 
-1650 EYSHEEAK
+1650 HEEAK

-1667 NLFDNNSVK
+1667 NMFDNNSVK

-1732 VVFARLEDKAGN
+1732 VIFARLEDKAGN

-1781 VNVTAKDPDNGGRG
+1781 VDVAAQDPDNGGRG

-1821 VSSDTPRKRELTG
+1821 VSSDTPRERKLAG
-1834 KIKIDTKTWNTNN
+1834 KIQIDTSAWNTNN

-1864 DKTYKVDATAPVVT
+1864 DKTYKVDATVPVVT

-1999 KEIVIDKIA
+1999 KEIVVDKIA

-2013 TYSDG
+2013 TYSNG

-2027 NANSPYFGNRDIV
+2027 NANSPYFGNKDIT

-2080 WESNGNKHT
+2080 WESNGDKHT

-2103 SGEFT
+2103 SGGFT
-2108 DLAGNKAI
+2108 DLAGNKAV
-2116 VYDTHYFCVDKTAPE
+2116 VYDAHYFCVDKTAPE

-2163 VSRAAYDATSGVA
+2163 VSRTAYDATSGVA

-2197 KAQLASLDWKD
+2197 KAQLASLNWKD
-2208 WSGNLSVAPDSQAV
+2208 WSKNLSVDPDSQAV

-2261 SKGVFKGDVPVSFSV
+2261 SRGVFKGDVPVSFSV

-2312 EDRKHSMDGSI
+2312 EDRKHSMGGSI

-2331 SNNVVIRVTAVD
+2331 SNNVVICVTAVD

-2397 GIAMNIT
+2397 GISMNIT

-2415 WSVGNKA
+2415 WSVGNKS

-2938 DNLSEPGNTADTTDG
+2938 DNLSEPGNTADITDE

>member
-1 MSKDMSF
+1 MSKGMSF
-8 HRLKIKM
+8 HRLKNRM
-15 KKNTNKVINASLG
+15 KNKTNKVVTTSLG
-28 VVMAVSGAASSVAPV
+28 VVMAVSGAVPSVAPV
-43 SVYAETVETPEKGFA
+43 SVYAETVKTPEKGFA
-58 ITDSKTGSPVALG
+58 VTDSKTGSPVALG

-77 VYADSSKNKELD
+77 VYTDSSKKEELD

-105 ALDGTSEFYFSIEVP
+105 ALDDTSEFYFSIEAS

-126 GGPFTFATGDVDVA
+126 GGPFTFVTGDVDVA

-169 GQTIQVPYTNGA
+169 GQIIQVPYVNGA

-206 SSFVLE
+206 SSFVLK
-212 NGDAA
+212 NGDAT

-267 SDVVDVK
+267 SDVVDIK

-288 ITMSSNETAQYNPAE
+288 ITMRSNETAQYNPAE

-321 MFTWPEIAKTFDGT
+321 MFTWPEITKTFDGT

-359 VDLESDSVDVGERA
+359 VDLESDSADVGERT
-373 TKITKADFT
+373 TKITKADFA
-382 GNTENYSYQFSQ
+382 GNTDNYSYTFSQ
-394 FSGPAAK
+394 FSGPVAK

-455 EKFDYEKLFA
+455 KQFDYEKLFA
-465 VAPDAKAYLVGTAE
+465 VTPDAKAYLVGTAE

-493 YRLAIEDE
+493 YSLAIEDE

-510 DSSDAD
+510 DMSDAD
-516 AWNKVAVDEK
+516 AWSKVAVDEE
-526 NSSYISKSGNTTYAR
+526 NSDYISKSGNTTYVR
-541 PGGRIAFKTN
+541 PGGKIAFKTN
-551 DPDNLYDTVNIKQ
+551 DSDNLYDTVNIKQ
-564 IAPSAAAKFSNTL
+564 IAPSAAAEFSNTL

-619 YPELTFEDGTGKHS
+619 YPELTFEDGTRKHS

-638 ETPVLNTLAFD
+638 ETPALNTLAFD

-663 NDAMSGVASTEYAII
+663 NDAMSGVASTKYAII
-678 SVANETDANEAIT
+678 SVANEAAANKAIT

-700 WTKLPESGKVKVDGT
+700 WTKLPENREVKVDGT

-752 NGINSAK
+752 NGINSTK

-810 LLAKDIYG
+810 LFAEDIYG

-852 KIKVTVYDKSGNS
+852 KIKVTVCDKSGNS

-877 KPAITAS
+877 KPTLTAS

-916 VVAATIDG
+916 VVAATVDG

-940 GIYLAEDRMDSEK
+940 GIYLAEDRVDSEK
-953 SGNVSTYTNA
+953 GGNTSTYTNA

-975 GTPVDHDYKVNVS
+975 GTLVDHDYKVNVS
-988 YKDAAGNSSPMDFG
+988 YKDAAGNSSPVDFG

-1041 YDTKSVKANV
+1041 YDTKSVKV
-1051 NVDERNF
+1051 NVSVKERNF
-1058 NKKNIALAV
+1058 DKKNIALAV
-1067 TSKDSNGKT
+1067 ISKDSSGKD
-1076 VDAYSQTDVE
+1076 VNAYSQTDVE

-1094 TNGNTHS
+1094 TGGNTHS

-1154 KKEYSREEAKDGG
+1154 KKEYSRKEAKDGG
-1167 ILEFIFNLFDN
+1167 VLEFIFNLFDN
-1178 NSVKIE
+1178 KSVKIE
-1184 NEAADATSGLKSV
+1184 NEASDATSGLKS
-1197 KYCIVD
+1197 I
-1203 VNADAAAKFT
+1203 
-1213 IDTKFESLDWKDWTG
+1213 
-1228 ELKVNSDKTAVV
+1228 
-1240 FARLEDKAGHL
+1240 
-1251 TYISSDGGI
+1251 
-1260 IVDKKEAEAP
+1260 
-1270 SITVEGGSSDCYK
+1270 
-1283 DNFTVD
+1283 
-1289 VTAQDP
+1289 
-1295 DNGGRGIFSGMKKI
+1295 
-1309 TYQLIDDN
+1309 
-1317 TGKKSKVTELVSSD
+1317 
-1331 TPRERKL
+1331 
-1338 TGKIQIDASAWDTNN
+1338 
-1353 LRLHVVAEDFAG
+1353 
-1365 NTVEK
+1365 
-1370 DETYSVD
+1370 
-1377 ATAPVVT
+1377 
-1384 TSMDTSD
+1384 
-1391 VKNGK
+1391 
-1396 YYNTTKTII
+1396 
-1405 TEFQERNYDDAKAF
+1405 
-1419 MKVTVDGVEKT
+1419 
-1430 YSMKQ
+1430 
-1435 LLDGEG
+1435 
-1441 AKDGIIITSVGDTQK
+1441 
-1456 DLAENKRTDDRKVAY
+1456 
-1471 SVAVG
+1471 
-1476 NEADADHIYKDV
+1476 
-1488 SFECKDCAGNNGS
+1488 
-1501 ASLGKEIVV
+1501 
-1510 DKIAPVM
+1510 
-1517 HITYSNGSDIT
+1517 
-1528 KYVTTNANSPYFG
+1528 
-1541 NRDIVATISV
+1541 
-1551 DEKHFAES
+1551 
-1559 GLDLKLSQKNNAGE
+1559 
-1573 DVSAY
+1573 
-1578 KGSLSPTGWDSNGNK
+1578 
-1593 HTVSMQTF
+1593 
-1601 SGDAVYGLSGEF
+1601 
-1613 TDLAGNKAV
+1613 
-1622 VYDAHYFC
+1622 
-1630 VDKTAP
+1630 
-1636 TGKLYVTG
+1636 
-1644 SNGEKR
+1644 
-1650 EYSHEEAK
+1650 
-1658 DGGALEFIF
+1658 
-1667 NLFDNNSVK
+1667 
-1676 IENEAADATSGLKS
+1676 
-1690 VKYCIVD
+1690 KYCIVD

-1744 LTYVSSDGGIIVDKK
+1744 LTYISSDGGIIVDKK

-1781 VNVTAKDPDNGGRG
+1781 VDVTAKDPDNGGRG

-1893 TTKTITAK
+1893 TTKTIITE

-1908 DAKAFMKITVDGTKR
+1908 DAKAFMKVTVDGVEKT
-1923 VYSMKQLLDGEGAKD
+1923 YSMKQLLDGEGAKD
-1938 GIIITSVDDTQK
+1938 GIIITSVGDTQK
-1950 DLAENKRTDDRKV
+1950 DLAENKRTDDRKI

-1999 KEIVIDKIA
+1999 KEIVVDKIA

-2013 TYSDG
+2013 TYSNGD
-2018 SDITKYVTT
+2018 DITKYVTT
-2027 NANSPYFGNRDIV
+2027 NANSPYFGNKDIV

-2060 QKNNAGEDVSAYKG
+2060 QKNNSGEDVSAYKG
-2074 SLSPKG
+2074 SLSPTG
-2080 WESNGNKHT
+2080 WASNGNKHT

-2103 SGEFT
+2103 SGGFT

-2197 KAQLASLDWKD
+2197 KAQLASLNWKD
-2208 WSGNLSVAPDSQAV
+2208 WSKNLSVDPDSQAV

-2415 WSVGNKA
+2415 WSVGNKS

-2454 KTNYEK
+2454 KTSYEK

-2534 HTATIRFANDGDYSF
+2534 HTATIHFANDGDYSF

-2774 QDNKLKKSPIGFVID
+2774 QDNKLKNSPIGFVID

-2921 KKAPLSDETLG
+2921 KKAPLSDETPG

>member
-105 ALDGTSEFYFSIEVP
+105 ALDDTSEFYFSIEVP

-169 GQTIQVPYTNGA
+169 GQTIHVPYTNGA

-414 STVYGSKEWK
+414 STIYGSKEWK

-510 DSSDAD
+510 DLSDAD

-638 ETPVLNTLAFD
+638 ETPVLNTLTFD

-678 SVANETDANEAIT
+678 SVANETEANEAIT

-877 KPAITAS
+877 KPTITAS

-988 YKDAAGNSSPMDFG
+988 YKDAAGNSSPVDFG

-1017 VLSMTY
+1017 VISMTY

-1041 YDTKSVKANV
+1041 YDTKSVKVNV

-1076 VDAYSQTDVE
+1076 VDAYSQIDVE

-1154 KKEYSREEAKDGG
+1154 KKEYSRKEAKDGG
-1167 ILEFIFNLFDN
+1167 
-1178 NSVKIE
+1178 V
-1184 NEAADATSGLKSV
+1184 
-1197 KYCIVD
+1197 
-1203 VNADAAAKFT
+1203 
-1213 IDTKFESLDWKDWTG
+1213 
-1228 ELKVNSDKTAVV
+1228 
-1240 FARLEDKAGHL
+1240 
-1251 TYISSDGGI
+1251 
-1260 IVDKKEAEAP
+1260 
-1270 SITVEGGSSDCYK
+1270 
-1283 DNFTVD
+1283 
-1289 VTAQDP
+1289 
-1295 DNGGRGIFSGMKKI
+1295 
-1309 TYQLIDDN
+1309 
-1317 TGKKSKVTELVSSD
+1317 
-1331 TPRERKL
+1331 
-1338 TGKIQIDASAWDTNN
+1338 
-1353 LRLHVVAEDFAG
+1353 
-1365 NTVEK
+1365 
-1370 DETYSVD
+1370 
-1377 ATAPVVT
+1377 
-1384 TSMDTSD
+1384 
-1391 VKNGK
+1391 
-1396 YYNTTKTII
+1396 
-1405 TEFQERNYDDAKAF
+1405 
-1419 MKVTVDGVEKT
+1419 
-1430 YSMKQ
+1430 
-1435 LLDGEG
+1435 
-1441 AKDGIIITSVGDTQK
+1441 
-1456 DLAENKRTDDRKVAY
+1456 
-1471 SVAVG
+1471 
-1476 NEADADHIYKDV
+1476 
-1488 SFECKDCAGNNGS
+1488 
-1501 ASLGKEIVV
+1501 
-1510 DKIAPVM
+1510 
-1517 HITYSNGSDIT
+1517 
-1528 KYVTTNANSPYFG
+1528 
-1541 NRDIVATISV
+1541 
-1551 DEKHFAES
+1551 
-1559 GLDLKLSQKNNAGE
+1559 
-1573 DVSAY
+1573 
-1578 KGSLSPTGWDSNGNK
+1578 
-1593 HTVSMQTF
+1593 
-1601 SGDAVYGLSGEF
+1601 
-1613 TDLAGNKAV
+1613 
-1622 VYDAHYFC
+1622 
-1630 VDKTAP
+1630 
-1636 TGKLYVTG
+1636 
-1644 SNGEKR
+1644 
-1650 EYSHEEAK
+1650 
-1658 DGGALEFIF
+1658 LEFIF

-1697 ANADAAAKFTIDTD
+1697 ANADAKAKFTIDTD

-1781 VNVTAKDPDNGGRG
+1781 VDVTAQDPDNGGRG

-1807 IDDNTGKKSKVTEL
+1807 IDDNAGKKSKVTEL
-1821 VSSDTPRKRELTG
+1821 VSSDTPRERKLAG
-1834 KIKIDTKTWNTNN
+1834 KIQIDTSAWNTNS
-1847 LRLHVVAED
+1847 LRLHIVAED
-1856 FAGNTVEK
+1856 FAENTVEK
-1864 DKTYKVDATAPVVT
+1864 DETYKVDATAPVVT

-1908 DAKAFMKITVDGTKR
+1908 DAKAFMKVTVDGTKR

-1999 KEIVIDKIA
+1999 KEIVVDKIA

-2013 TYSDG
+2013 TYSNG

-2027 NANSPYFGNRDIV
+2027 NANSPYFGNKDIV

-2060 QKNNAGEDVSAYKG
+2060 QKNNSGEDVSAYKG
-2074 SLSPKG
+2074 SLSPTG
-2080 WESNGNKHT
+2080 WDSNGNKHT
-2089 VSMQTFSGDAIYGL
+2089 VSMQAFSGDAIYGL
-2103 SGEFT
+2103 SGGFT
-2108 DLAGNKAI
+2108 DLAGNKAV
-2116 VYDTHYFCVDKTAPE
+2116 VYDAHYFCVDKTAPE

-2163 VSRAAYDATSGVA
+2163 VSRTAYDATSGVA

-2197 KAQLASLDWKD
+2197 KAQLASLNWKD
-2208 WSGNLSVAPDSQAV
+2208 WSKNLSVDPDSQAV

-2312 EDRKHSMDGSI
+2312 EDRKHSMDSSI

-2397 GIAMNIT
+2397 GISMNIT

-2415 WSVGNKA
+2415 WSVGNKS

-2774 QDNKLKKSPIGFVID
+2774 QDNKLKNSPIGFVID

-2894 NIAFRAGV
+2894 NIAFRAGA

-2921 KKAPLSDETLG
+2921 KKAPFSDETSG

-2953 TAHTEETNK
+2953 TAHTEETDK

>member
-98 IVFTPAG
+98 IVFPPAG
-105 ALDGTSEFYFSIEVP
+105 ALDDTSEFYFSIEVP

-414 STVYGSKEWK
+414 STIYGSKEWK

-510 DSSDAD
+510 DLSDAD

-638 ETPVLNTLAFD
+638 ETPVLNTLTFD

-678 SVANETDANEAIT
+678 SVANETEANEAIT

-877 KPAITAS
+877 KPTITAS

-988 YKDAAGNSSPMDFG
+988 YKDAAGNSSPVDFG

-1041 YDTKSVKANV
+1041 YDTKSVKVNV

-1076 VDAYSQTDVE
+1076 VDAYSQIDVE

-1141 PTGKLYVTGSNGE
+1141 PTGKFYVTGSNGE
-1154 KKEYSREEAKDGG
+1154 KREYSHEEAKDGG
-1167 ILEFIFNLFDN
+1167 ALEFIFNMFDN

-1203 VNADAAAKFT
+1203 ANADAAAKFT
-1213 IDTKFESLDWKDWTG
+1213 IDTDFESLDWKDWTG
-1228 ELKVNSDKTAVV
+1228 ELKVNSDKIAVV
-1240 FARLEDKAGHL
+1240 FARLEDKAGNL
-1251 TYISSDGGI
+1251 TYVSSDGGI

-1270 SITVEGGSSDCYK
+1270 SITVEGGSSDYYK

-1405 TEFQERNYDDAKAF
+1405 TEFQERNYDDEKAF

-1476 NEADADHIYKDV
+1476 NETDADHSYSAV
-1488 SFECKDCAGNNGS
+1488 SFECTDCAGNNGS

-1510 DKIAPVM
+1510 
-1517 HITYSNGSDIT
+1517 
-1528 KYVTTNANSPYFG
+1528 
-1541 NRDIVATISV
+1541 
-1551 DEKHFAES
+1551 
-1559 GLDLKLSQKNNAGE
+1559 
-1573 DVSAY
+1573 
-1578 KGSLSPTGWDSNGNK
+1578 
-1593 HTVSMQTF
+1593 
-1601 SGDAVYGLSGEF
+1601 
-1613 TDLAGNKAV
+1613 
-1622 VYDAHYFC
+1622 
-1630 VDKTAP
+1630 
-1636 TGKLYVTG
+1636 
-1644 SNGEKR
+1644 
-1650 EYSHEEAK
+1650 
-1658 DGGALEFIF
+1658 
-1667 NLFDNNSVK
+1667 
-1676 IENEAADATSGLKS
+1676 
-1690 VKYCIVD
+1690 
-1697 ANADAAAKFTIDTD
+1697 
-1711 FESLDWK
+1711 
-1718 DWTGELKVNSDKIA
+1718 
-1732 VVFARLEDKAGN
+1732 
-1744 LTYVSSDGGIIVDKK
+1744 
-1759 EAEAPSIT
+1759 
-1767 VEGGSLDYYKDNFT
+1767 
-1781 VNVTAKDPDNGGRG
+1781 
-1795 IFSGMKKITYQL
+1795 
-1807 IDDNTGKKSKVTEL
+1807 
-1821 VSSDTPRKRELTG
+1821 
-1834 KIKIDTKTWNTNN
+1834 
-1847 LRLHVVAED
+1847 
-1856 FAGNTVEK
+1856 
-1864 DKTYKVDATAPVVT
+1864 
-1878 TSMDT
+1878 
-1883 SDVKNGKYYN
+1883 
-1893 TTKTITAK
+1893 
-1901 FQERNYD
+1901 
-1908 DAKAFMKITVDGTKR
+1908 
-1923 VYSMKQLLDGEGAKD
+1923 
-1938 GIIITSVDDTQK
+1938 
-1950 DLAENKRTDDRKV
+1950 
-1963 TYQVA
+1963 
-1968 VGNETDADHIYKD
+1968 
-1981 VSFECKDYAG
+1981 
-1991 NEGSASLG
+1991 
-1999 KEIVIDKIA
+1999 DKIA

-2027 NANSPYFGNRDIV
+2027 NANSPYFGNKDII

-2060 QKNNAGEDVSAYKG
+2060 QKNNSGEDVSAYKG
-2074 SLSPKG
+2074 SLSPTG
-2080 WESNGNKHT
+2080 WDSNGNKHT
-2089 VSMQTFSGDAIYGL
+2089 VSMQAFSGDAIYGL
-2103 SGEFT
+2103 SGGFT
-2108 DLAGNKAI
+2108 DLAGNKAV
-2116 VYDTHYFCVDKTAPE
+2116 VYDAHYFCVDKTAPE

-2163 VSRAAYDATSGVA
+2163 VSRTAYDATSGVA

-2197 KAQLASLDWKD
+2197 KAQLASLNWKD
-2208 WSGNLSVAPDSQAV
+2208 WSKNLSVDPDSQAV

-2312 EDRKHSMDGSI
+2312 EDRKHSMDSSI

-2397 GIAMNIT
+2397 GISMNIT

-2415 WSVGNKA
+2415 WSVGNKS

-2435 YSADADYT
+2435 YSADANYT

-2758 GMYEITVD
+2758 GMYEITVY

-2774 QDNKLKKSPIGFVID
+2774 QDNKLKNSPIGFVID

-2894 NIAFRAGV
+2894 NIAFRAGA

-2921 KKAPLSDETLG
+2921 KKAPFSDETSG

-2953 TAHTEETNK
+2953 TAHTEETDK

>member
-8 HRLKIKM
+8 HRLQIKM

-105 ALDGTSEFYFSIEVP
+105 ALDDTSEFYFSIEVP

-516 AWNKVAVDEK
+516 AWNKVAIDEK

-638 ETPVLNTLAFD
+638 ETPVLNTLTFD

-771 GDPADENG
+771 GDPADENE

-877 KPAITAS
+877 KPTITAS

-988 YKDAAGNSSPMDFG
+988 YKDAAGNSSPVDFG

-1041 YDTKSVKANV
+1041 YDTKSVKVNV

-1076 VDAYSQTDVE
+1076 VDAYSQIDVE

-1154 KKEYSREEAKDGG
+1154 KKEYSRKEAKDGG
-1167 ILEFIFNLFDN
+1167 VLEFIFNMFDN

-1240 FARLEDKAGHL
+1240 FARLEDKAGNL
-1251 TYISSDGGI
+1251 TYVSSDGGI

-1270 SITVEGGSSDCYK
+1270 SITVEGGSLDYYK

-1338 TGKIQIDASAWDTNN
+1338 AGKIQIDTSAWNTNS
-1353 LRLHVVAEDFAG
+1353 LRLHVVAEDFAE

-1370 DETYSVD
+1370 DE
-1377 ATAPVVT
+1377 
-1384 TSMDTSD
+1384 
-1391 VKNGK
+1391 
-1396 YYNTTKTII
+1396 
-1405 TEFQERNYDDAKAF
+1405 
-1419 MKVTVDGVEKT
+1419 
-1430 YSMKQ
+1430 
-1435 LLDGEG
+1435 
-1441 AKDGIIITSVGDTQK
+1441 
-1456 DLAENKRTDDRKVAY
+1456 
-1471 SVAVG
+1471 
-1476 NEADADHIYKDV
+1476 
-1488 SFECKDCAGNNGS
+1488 
-1501 ASLGKEIVV
+1501 
-1510 DKIAPVM
+1510 
-1517 HITYSNGSDIT
+1517 
-1528 KYVTTNANSPYFG
+1528 
-1541 NRDIVATISV
+1541 
-1551 DEKHFAES
+1551 
-1559 GLDLKLSQKNNAGE
+1559 
-1573 DVSAY
+1573 
-1578 KGSLSPTGWDSNGNK
+1578 
-1593 HTVSMQTF
+1593 
-1601 SGDAVYGLSGEF
+1601 
-1613 TDLAGNKAV
+1613 
-1622 VYDAHYFC
+1622 
-1630 VDKTAP
+1630 
-1636 TGKLYVTG
+1636 
-1644 SNGEKR
+1644 
-1650 EYSHEEAK
+1650 
-1658 DGGALEFIF
+1658 
-1667 NLFDNNSVK
+1667 
-1676 IENEAADATSGLKS
+1676 
-1690 VKYCIVD
+1690 
-1697 ANADAAAKFTIDTD
+1697 
-1711 FESLDWK
+1711 
-1718 DWTGELKVNSDKIA
+1718 
-1732 VVFARLEDKAGN
+1732 
-1744 LTYVSSDGGIIVDKK
+1744 
-1759 EAEAPSIT
+1759 
-1767 VEGGSLDYYKDNFT
+1767 
-1781 VNVTAKDPDNGGRG
+1781 
-1795 IFSGMKKITYQL
+1795 
-1807 IDDNTGKKSKVTEL
+1807 
-1821 VSSDTPRKRELTG
+1821 
-1834 KIKIDTKTWNTNN
+1834 
-1847 LRLHVVAED
+1847 
-1856 FAGNTVEK
+1856 
-1864 DKTYKVDATAPVVT
+1864 TYKVDATAPVVT

-1981 VSFECKDYAG
+1981 VSFECTDCAG
-1991 NEGSASLG
+1991 NNGSASLG
-1999 KEIVIDKIA
+1999 KEIVVDKIA

-2046 EKHFAESGLDLKLS
+2046 EKHFAESGLELKLS
-2060 QKNNAGEDVSAYKG
+2060 QKNNSGEDVSAYKG

-2080 WESNGNKHT
+2080 WESNGDKHT

-2103 SGEFT
+2103 SGGFT
-2108 DLAGNKAI
+2108 DLAGNKAV
-2116 VYDTHYFCVDKTAPE
+2116 VYDAHYFCVDKTAPE

-2163 VSRAAYDATSGVA
+2163 VSRTAYDATSGVA

-2197 KAQLASLDWKD
+2197 KAQLASLNWKD
-2208 WSGNLSVAPDSQAV
+2208 WSKNLSVDPDSQAV

-2312 EDRKHSMDGSI
+2312 EDRKHSMDSSI

-2397 GIAMNIT
+2397 GISMNIT

-2415 WSVGNKA
+2415 WSVGNKS

-2454 KTNYEK
+2454 KTSYEK

-2774 QDNKLKKSPIGFVID
+2774 QDNKLKNSPIGFVID

-2873 KGKEDSVRVLVTT
+2873 EGKEDSVRVLVTT

-2894 NIAFRAGV
+2894 NIAFRAGT

-2921 KKAPLSDETLG
+2921 KVPLSDETSG
-2932 DGNDHS
+2932 DGNDRS
-2938 DNLSEPGNTADTTDG
+2938 DNLSEPGNTANTTDG
-2953 TAHTEETNK
+2953 TAHTEETDK

>member
-105 ALDGTSEFYFSIEVP
+105 ALDDTSEFYFSIEVP

-206 SSFVLE
+206 SSFILE

-455 EKFDYEKLFA
+455 EQFDYEKLFA
-465 VAPDAKAYLVGTAE
+465 VTPDAKAYLVGTAE

-493 YRLAIEDE
+493 YSLAIEDG

-510 DSSDAD
+510 DMSDAD
-516 AWNKVAVDEK
+516 AWSKVAVDEE
-526 NSSYISKSGNTTYAR
+526 NSDYISKSGNTTYVR
-541 PGGRIAFKTN
+541 PGGKIAFKTN

-564 IAPSAAAKFSNTL
+564 IAPSAAAESSNTL

-595 NSGNTNT
+595 NSGNTDT
-602 RIPDKAM
+602 RIPDKTM
-609 PAGTI
+609 PTGVV
-614 KIDAE
+614 KIDAG

-638 ETPVLNTLAFD
+638 ETPALNTLAFD

-663 NDAMSGVASTEYAII
+663 NDTMSGVASTKYAII
-678 SVANETDANEAIT
+678 SVANEAAANKAIT
-691 AACKADTTK
+691 AACTTDKTK
-700 WTKLPESGKVKVDGT
+700 WTKLPENGEVKVDGT

-798 AGTNVNGTDTYK
+798 AGTDVNGTDTYK
-810 LLAKDIYG
+810 LLAEDIYG
-818 EGSDA
+818 EGSNA

-852 KIKVTVYDKSGNS
+852 KIKVTVCDKSGNS

-877 KPAITAS
+877 KPTLTAS
-884 YDNNDVRNGKYFNK
+884 YDNNDVKNGKYFNK
-898 DRKMTVSV
+898 DRKITVSV

-916 VVAATIDG
+916 VVAATVDG

-935 NGEVD
+935 NGEVN
-940 GIYLAEDRMDSEK
+940 GIYLAKDRVDSEK
-953 SGNVSTYTNA
+953 DGNTSTYTNA

-988 YKDAAGNSSPMDFG
+988 YKDAAENSSSVDFG

-1017 VLSMTY
+1017 ILSMTY

-1041 YDTKSVKANV
+1041 YDTKSVKVNV

-1058 NKKNIALAV
+1058 SKKNIALAV

-1240 FARLEDKAGHL
+1240 FARLEDKAGNL
-1251 TYISSDGGI
+1251 TYI
-1260 IVDKKEAEAP
+1260 
-1270 SITVEGGSSDCYK
+1270 
-1283 DNFTVD
+1283 
-1289 VTAQDP
+1289 
-1295 DNGGRGIFSGMKKI
+1295 
-1309 TYQLIDDN
+1309 
-1317 TGKKSKVTELVSSD
+1317 
-1331 TPRERKL
+1331 
-1338 TGKIQIDASAWDTNN
+1338 
-1353 LRLHVVAEDFAG
+1353 
-1365 NTVEK
+1365 
-1370 DETYSVD
+1370 
-1377 ATAPVVT
+1377 
-1384 TSMDTSD
+1384 
-1391 VKNGK
+1391 
-1396 YYNTTKTII
+1396 
-1405 TEFQERNYDDAKAF
+1405 
-1419 MKVTVDGVEKT
+1419 
-1430 YSMKQ
+1430 
-1435 LLDGEG
+1435 
-1441 AKDGIIITSVGDTQK
+1441 
-1456 DLAENKRTDDRKVAY
+1456 
-1471 SVAVG
+1471 
-1476 NEADADHIYKDV
+1476 
-1488 SFECKDCAGNNGS
+1488 
-1501 ASLGKEIVV
+1501 
-1510 DKIAPVM
+1510 
-1517 HITYSNGSDIT
+1517 
-1528 KYVTTNANSPYFG
+1528 
-1541 NRDIVATISV
+1541 
-1551 DEKHFAES
+1551 
-1559 GLDLKLSQKNNAGE
+1559 
-1573 DVSAY
+1573 
-1578 KGSLSPTGWDSNGNK
+1578 
-1593 HTVSMQTF
+1593 
-1601 SGDAVYGLSGEF
+1601 
-1613 TDLAGNKAV
+1613 
-1622 VYDAHYFC
+1622 
-1630 VDKTAP
+1630 
-1636 TGKLYVTG
+1636 
-1644 SNGEKR
+1644 
-1650 EYSHEEAK
+1650 
-1658 DGGALEFIF
+1658 
-1667 NLFDNNSVK
+1667 
-1676 IENEAADATSGLKS
+1676 
-1690 VKYCIVD
+1690 
-1697 ANADAAAKFTIDTD
+1697 
-1711 FESLDWK
+1711 
-1718 DWTGELKVNSDKIA
+1718 
-1732 VVFARLEDKAGN
+1732 
-1744 LTYVSSDGGIIVDKK
+1744 SSDGGIIVDKK

-1781 VNVTAKDPDNGGRG
+1781 VDVTAKDPDNGGRG

-1834 KIKIDTKTWNTNN
+1834 KIKIDTKTWNTNS

-1908 DAKAFMKITVDGTKR
+1908 DAKAFMKVTVDGTKR

-1999 KEIVIDKIA
+1999 KEIIIDKIA

-2027 NANSPYFGNRDIV
+2027 NANSPYFGNKDII

-2080 WESNGNKHT
+2080 WESNGDKHT

-2103 SGEFT
+2103 SGGFT
-2108 DLAGNKAI
+2108 DLAGNKAV
-2116 VYDTHYFCVDKTAPE
+2116 VYDAHYFCVDKTAPE

-2163 VSRAAYDATSGVA
+2163 VSRTAYDATSGVA

-2197 KAQLASLDWKD
+2197 KAQLASLNWKD
-2208 WSGNLSVAPDSQAV
+2208 WSKNLSVDPDSQAV

-2415 WSVGNKA
+2415 WSVGNKS

-2774 QDNKLKKSPIGFVID
+2774 QDNKLKNSPIGFVID

-2873 KGKEDSVRVLVTT
+2873 EGKEDSVRVLVTT

-2894 NIAFRAGV
+2894 NIAFRAGA
-2902 GILGAALLGG
+2902 GILSAALLGG

-2921 KKAPLSDETLG
+2921 KVPLSDETSG
-2932 DGNDHS
+2932 DGNDRS

-2953 TAHTEETNK
+2953 IAHTEETDK

>member
-1 MSKDMSF
+1 
-8 HRLKIKM
+8 M

-105 ALDGTSEFYFSIEVP
+105 ALDDTSEFYFSIEVP

-169 GQTIQVPYTNGA
+169 GQTIHVPYTNGA

-510 DSSDAD
+510 DLSDAD

-638 ETPVLNTLAFD
+638 ETPVLNTLTFD

-678 SVANETDANEAIT
+678 SVANETEANEAIT

-877 KPAITAS
+877 KPTITAS

-988 YKDAAGNSSPMDFG
+988 YKDAAGNSSPVDFG

-1017 VLSMTY
+1017 VISMTY

-1041 YDTKSVKANV
+1041 YDTKSVKVNV

-1076 VDAYSQTDVE
+1076 VDAYSQIDVE

-1154 KKEYSREEAKDGG
+1154 KKEYSRKEAKDGG
-1167 ILEFIFNLFDN
+1167 VLEFIFNMFDN

-1213 IDTKFESLDWKDWTG
+1213 INTDFESLDWKDWTG

-1251 TYISSDGGI
+1251 TYVSSDGGI

-1270 SITVEGGSSDCYK
+1270 SITVEGGSSDYYK

-1476 NEADADHIYKDV
+1476 NEADADHSYSAV
-1488 SFECKDCAGNNGS
+1488 SFECTDCAGNNGS

-1541 NRDIVATISV
+1541 NKDIVATISV

-1559 GLDLKLSQKNNAGE
+1559 GLELKLSQKNN
-1573 DVSAY
+1573 
-1578 KGSLSPTGWDSNGNK
+1578 
-1593 HTVSMQTF
+1593 
-1601 SGDAVYGLSGEF
+1601 SG
-1613 TDLAGNKAV
+1613 K
-1622 VYDAHYFC
+1622 
-1630 VDKTAP
+1630 
-1636 TGKLYVTG
+1636 
-1644 SNGEKR
+1644 
-1650 EYSHEEAK
+1650 
-1658 DGGALEFIF
+1658 
-1667 NLFDNNSVK
+1667 
-1676 IENEAADATSGLKS
+1676 
-1690 VKYCIVD
+1690 
-1697 ANADAAAKFTIDTD
+1697 
-1711 FESLDWK
+1711 
-1718 DWTGELKVNSDKIA
+1718 
-1732 VVFARLEDKAGN
+1732 
-1744 LTYVSSDGGIIVDKK
+1744 
-1759 EAEAPSIT
+1759 
-1767 VEGGSLDYYKDNFT
+1767 
-1781 VNVTAKDPDNGGRG
+1781 
-1795 IFSGMKKITYQL
+1795 
-1807 IDDNTGKKSKVTEL
+1807 
-1821 VSSDTPRKRELTG
+1821 
-1834 KIKIDTKTWNTNN
+1834 
-1847 LRLHVVAED
+1847 
-1856 FAGNTVEK
+1856 
-1864 DKTYKVDATAPVVT
+1864 
-1878 TSMDT
+1878 
-1883 SDVKNGKYYN
+1883 
-1893 TTKTITAK
+1893 
-1901 FQERNYD
+1901 
-1908 DAKAFMKITVDGTKR
+1908 
-1923 VYSMKQLLDGEGAKD
+1923 
-1938 GIIITSVDDTQK
+1938 
-1950 DLAENKRTDDRKV
+1950 
-1963 TYQVA
+1963 
-1968 VGNETDADHIYKD
+1968 
-1981 VSFECKDYAG
+1981 
-1991 NEGSASLG
+1991 
-1999 KEIVIDKIA
+1999 
-2008 PVMHI
+2008 
-2013 TYSDG
+2013 
-2018 SDITKYVTT
+2018 
-2027 NANSPYFGNRDIV
+2027 
-2040 ATISVD
+2040 
-2046 EKHFAESGLDLKLS
+2046 
-2060 QKNNAGEDVSAYKG
+2060 DVSAYKG

-2080 WESNGNKHT
+2080 WESNGDKHT
-2089 VSMQTFSGDAIYGL
+2089 VSMQAFSGDAIYGL
-2103 SGEFT
+2103 SGGFT
-2108 DLAGNKAI
+2108 DLAGNKAV
-2116 VYDTHYFCVDKTAPE
+2116 VYDAHYFCVDKTAPE

-2163 VSRAAYDATSGVA
+2163 VSRTAYDATSGVA

-2197 KAQLASLDWKD
+2197 KAQLASLNWKD
-2208 WSGNLSVAPDSQAV
+2208 WSKNLSVDPDSQAV

-2312 EDRKHSMDGSI
+2312 EDRKHSMDSSI

-2397 GIAMNIT
+2397 GISMNIT

-2415 WSVGNKA
+2415 WSVGNKS

-2443 FTMSATDLAGN
+2443 FTMSATDLVGN

-2774 QDNKLKKSPIGFVID
+2774 QDNKLKNSPIGFVID

-2894 NIAFRAGV
+2894 NIAFRAGA

-2921 KKAPLSDETLG
+2921 KKAPFSDETSG

-2953 TAHTEETNK
+2953 TAHTEETDK

>member
-1 MSKDMSF
+1 M
-8 HRLKIKM
+8 
-15 KKNTNKVINASLG
+15 
-28 VVMAVSGAASSVAPV
+28 
-43 SVYAETVETPEKGFA
+43 
-58 ITDSKTGSPVALG
+58 
-71 EDTVIK
+71 
-77 VYADSSKNKELD
+77 
-89 GAAKIEGNR
+89 
-98 IVFTPAG
+98 
-105 ALDGTSEFYFSIEVP
+105 
-120 GYEEAF
+120 
-126 GGPFTFATGDVDVA
+126 
-140 IKKITPENITFTI
+140 
-153 ADGTAITD
+153 
-161 NDIVFKKD
+161 
-169 GQTIQVPYTNGA
+169 
-181 FDFSSYAAGDTIE
+181 
-194 YTVNKTGYITAD
+194 
-206 SSFVLE
+206 
-212 NGDAA
+212 
-217 ISVNTSKKPEL
+217 
-228 DVTADAIT
+228 
-236 KTYGDS
+236 
-242 EFNVLSDIT
+242 LSDIT

-465 VAPDAKAYLVGTAE
+465 VAPDAEAYLVGTAE

-493 YRLAIEDE
+493 YRLAIENE

-638 ETPVLNTLAFD
+638 ETPVLNTLTFD

-877 KPAITAS
+877 KPTITAS
-884 YDNNDVRNGKYFNK
+884 YDNNDVRNEKYFNK

-935 NGEVD
+935 NGKVD

-988 YKDAAGNSSPMDFG
+988 YKDAAGNSSPVDFG

-1041 YDTKSVKANV
+1041 YDTKSVKVNV

-1076 VDAYSQTDVE
+1076 VDAYSQIDVE

-1251 TYISSDGGI
+1251 TYVSSDGGI

-1270 SITVEGGSSDCYK
+1270 SITVEGGSSDYYK

-1317 TGKKSKVTELVSSD
+1317 TGKKSKVKELVSSD

-1384 TSMDTSD
+1384 TTMDTSD

-1476 NEADADHIYKDV
+1476 NEADADHSYSAV
-1488 SFECKDCAGNNGS
+1488 SFECTDCAGNNGS
-1501 ASLGKEIVV
+1501 ASLGKEIVI

-1517 HITYSNGSDIT
+1517 HITYSDGGDIT

-1559 GLDLKLSQKNNAGE
+1559 GLDLKLSQKNNSGK

-1593 HTVSMQTF
+1593 HTVSMQ
-1601 SGDAVYGLSGEF
+1601 A
-1613 TDLAGNKAV
+1613 
-1622 VYDAHYFC
+1622 
-1630 VDKTAP
+1630 
-1636 TGKLYVTG
+1636 
-1644 SNGEKR
+1644 
-1650 EYSHEEAK
+1650 
-1658 DGGALEFIF
+1658 
-1667 NLFDNNSVK
+1667 
-1676 IENEAADATSGLKS
+1676 
-1690 VKYCIVD
+1690 
-1697 ANADAAAKFTIDTD
+1697 
-1711 FESLDWK
+1711 
-1718 DWTGELKVNSDKIA
+1718 
-1732 VVFARLEDKAGN
+1732 
-1744 LTYVSSDGGIIVDKK
+1744 
-1759 EAEAPSIT
+1759 
-1767 VEGGSLDYYKDNFT
+1767 
-1781 VNVTAKDPDNGGRG
+1781 
-1795 IFSGMKKITYQL
+1795 
-1807 IDDNTGKKSKVTEL
+1807 
-1821 VSSDTPRKRELTG
+1821 
-1834 KIKIDTKTWNTNN
+1834 
-1847 LRLHVVAED
+1847 
-1856 FAGNTVEK
+1856 
-1864 DKTYKVDATAPVVT
+1864 
-1878 TSMDT
+1878 
-1883 SDVKNGKYYN
+1883 
-1893 TTKTITAK
+1893 
-1901 FQERNYD
+1901 
-1908 DAKAFMKITVDGTKR
+1908 
-1923 VYSMKQLLDGEGAKD
+1923 
-1938 GIIITSVDDTQK
+1938 
-1950 DLAENKRTDDRKV
+1950 
-1963 TYQVA
+1963 
-1968 VGNETDADHIYKD
+1968 
-1981 VSFECKDYAG
+1981 
-1991 NEGSASLG
+1991 
-1999 KEIVIDKIA
+1999 
-2008 PVMHI
+2008 
-2013 TYSDG
+2013 
-2018 SDITKYVTT
+2018 
-2027 NANSPYFGNRDIV
+2027 
-2040 ATISVD
+2040 
-2046 EKHFAESGLDLKLS
+2046 
-2060 QKNNAGEDVSAYKG
+2060 
-2074 SLSPKG
+2074 
-2080 WESNGNKHT
+2080 
-2089 VSMQTFSGDAIYGL
+2089 FSGDAIYGL
-2103 SGEFT
+2103 SGGFT
-2108 DLAGNKAI
+2108 DLAGNKAVI
-2116 VYDTHYFCVDKTAPE
+2116 YDAHYFCVDKTAPE

-2163 VSRAAYDATSGVA
+2163 VSRTAYDATSGVA

-2197 KAQLASLDWKD
+2197 KAQLASLNWKD
-2208 WSGNLSVAPDSQAV
+2208 WSKNLSVDPDSQAV

-2415 WSVGNKA
+2415 WSVGNKS

-2460 TDEFVIDRT
+2460 IDEFVIDRT

-2521 APSVSGWSNNGDT
+2521 APSVSGWSNNGDA
-2534 HTATIRFANDGDYSF
+2534 HTATIHFANDGDYSF

-2694 HKKGQDITIYEVNV
+2694 HKKGQNITIYEVNV

-2774 QDNKLKKSPIGFVID
+2774 QDNKLKNSPIGFVID

-2873 KGKEDSVRVLVTT
+2873 EGKEDSVRVLVTT

-2894 NIAFRAGV
+2894 NIAFRAGA

-2921 KKAPLSDETLG
+2921 KVPLSDETSG
-2932 DGNDHS
+2932 DGNDRS

-2953 TAHTEETNK
+2953 TAHTEETDK

>member
-8 HRLKIKM
+8 HRLQIKM

-28 VVMAVSGAASSVAPV
+28 VVIAVSGAASSVAPV

-105 ALDGTSEFYFSIEVP
+105 ALDDTSEFYFSIEVP

-359 VDLESDSVDVGERA
+359 VDLESDSVDVGECA

-516 AWNKVAVDEK
+516 AWNKVAIDEK

-638 ETPVLNTLAFD
+638 ETPVLNTLTFD

-779 VYSGIESVSVVV
+779 VYSGIESISVVV

-877 KPAITAS
+877 KPTITAS

-988 YKDAAGNSSPMDFG
+988 YKDAAGNSSPVDFG

-1041 YDTKSVKANV
+1041 YDTKSVKVNV

-1076 VDAYSQTDVE
+1076 VDAYSQIDVE

-1203 VNADAAAKFT
+1203 
-1213 IDTKFESLDWKDWTG
+1213 
-1228 ELKVNSDKTAVV
+1228 
-1240 FARLEDKAGHL
+1240 
-1251 TYISSDGGI
+1251 
-1260 IVDKKEAEAP
+1260 
-1270 SITVEGGSSDCYK
+1270 
-1283 DNFTVD
+1283 
-1289 VTAQDP
+1289 
-1295 DNGGRGIFSGMKKI
+1295 
-1309 TYQLIDDN
+1309 
-1317 TGKKSKVTELVSSD
+1317 
-1331 TPRERKL
+1331 
-1338 TGKIQIDASAWDTNN
+1338 
-1353 LRLHVVAEDFAG
+1353 
-1365 NTVEK
+1365 
-1370 DETYSVD
+1370 
-1377 ATAPVVT
+1377 
-1384 TSMDTSD
+1384 
-1391 VKNGK
+1391 
-1396 YYNTTKTII
+1396 
-1405 TEFQERNYDDAKAF
+1405 
-1419 MKVTVDGVEKT
+1419 
-1430 YSMKQ
+1430 
-1435 LLDGEG
+1435 
-1441 AKDGIIITSVGDTQK
+1441 
-1456 DLAENKRTDDRKVAY
+1456 
-1471 SVAVG
+1471 
-1476 NEADADHIYKDV
+1476 
-1488 SFECKDCAGNNGS
+1488 
-1501 ASLGKEIVV
+1501 
-1510 DKIAPVM
+1510 
-1517 HITYSNGSDIT
+1517 
-1528 KYVTTNANSPYFG
+1528 
-1541 NRDIVATISV
+1541 
-1551 DEKHFAES
+1551 
-1559 GLDLKLSQKNNAGE
+1559 
-1573 DVSAY
+1573 
-1578 KGSLSPTGWDSNGNK
+1578 
-1593 HTVSMQTF
+1593 
-1601 SGDAVYGLSGEF
+1601 
-1613 TDLAGNKAV
+1613 
-1622 VYDAHYFC
+1622 
-1630 VDKTAP
+1630 
-1636 TGKLYVTG
+1636 
-1644 SNGEKR
+1644 
-1650 EYSHEEAK
+1650 
-1658 DGGALEFIF
+1658 
-1667 NLFDNNSVK
+1667 
-1676 IENEAADATSGLKS
+1676 
-1690 VKYCIVD
+1690 

-1781 VNVTAKDPDNGGRG
+1781 VDVTAQDPDNGGRG

-1821 VSSDTPRKRELTG
+1821 VSSDTPRERKLAG
-1834 KIKIDTKTWNTNN
+1834 KIQIDTSAWNTNS

-1856 FAGNTVEK
+1856 FAENTVEK
-1864 DKTYKVDATAPVVT
+1864 DETYKVDATAPVVT

-1999 KEIVIDKIA
+1999 KEIVIVKIA

-2027 NANSPYFGNRDIV
+2027 NANSPYFGNKDIT

-2080 WESNGNKHT
+2080 WESNGDKHT

-2108 DLAGNKAI
+2108 DLAGNKAV
-2116 VYDTHYFCVDKTAPE
+2116 VYDAHYFCVDKTAPE

-2163 VSRAAYDATSGVA
+2163 VSRTAYDATSGVA

-2197 KAQLASLDWKD
+2197 KAQLASLNWKD
-2208 WSGNLSVAPDSQAV
+2208 WSKNLSVDPDSQAV

-2397 GIAMNIT
+2397 GISMNIT

-2415 WSVGNKA
+2415 WSVGNKS

-2663 VTTESITFSVNR
+2663 ATTESITFSVNR

-2774 QDNKLKKSPIGFVID
+2774 QDNKLKNSPIGFVID

-2848 KVEYELKEAGKW
+2848 EVEYELKEAGKW

-2873 KGKEDSVRVLVTT
+2873 EGKEDSVRVLVTT

-2894 NIAFRAGV
+2894 NIAFRAGT

-2921 KKAPLSDETLG
+2921 KVPLSDETSG
-2932 DGNDHS
+2932 DGNDRS
-2938 DNLSEPGNTADTTDG
+2938 DNLSEPGNTANTTDG
-2953 TAHTEETNK
+2953 TAHTEETDK

>member
-105 ALDGTSEFYFSIEVP
+105 ALDDTSEFYFSIEVP

-169 GQTIQVPYTNGA
+169 GQTIHVPYTNGA

-414 STVYGSKEWK
+414 STIYGSKEWK

-510 DSSDAD
+510 DLSDAD

-638 ETPVLNTLAFD
+638 ETPVLNTLTFD

-678 SVANETDANEAIT
+678 SVANETEANEAIT

-877 KPAITAS
+877 KPTITAS

-988 YKDAAGNSSPMDFG
+988 YKDAAGNSSPVDFG

-1017 VLSMTY
+1017 VISMTY

-1041 YDTKSVKANV
+1041 YDTKSVKVNV

-1076 VDAYSQTDVE
+1076 VDAYSQIDVE

-1154 KKEYSREEAKDGG
+1154 KKEYSRKEAKDGG
-1167 ILEFIFNLFDN
+1167 VLEFIFNMFDN

-1213 IDTKFESLDWKDWTG
+1213 INTDFESLDWKDWTG

-1251 TYISSDGGI
+1251 TYVSSDGGI

-1270 SITVEGGSSDCYK
+1270 SITVEGGSSDYYK

-1441 AKDGIIITSVGDTQK
+1441 AKDGIIITSV
-1456 DLAENKRTDDRKVAY
+1456 
-1471 SVAVG
+1471 
-1476 NEADADHIYKDV
+1476 
-1488 SFECKDCAGNNGS
+1488 
-1501 ASLGKEIVV
+1501 
-1510 DKIAPVM
+1510 
-1517 HITYSNGSDIT
+1517 
-1528 KYVTTNANSPYFG
+1528 
-1541 NRDIVATISV
+1541 
-1551 DEKHFAES
+1551 
-1559 GLDLKLSQKNNAGE
+1559 
-1573 DVSAY
+1573 
-1578 KGSLSPTGWDSNGNK
+1578 
-1593 HTVSMQTF
+1593 
-1601 SGDAVYGLSGEF
+1601 
-1613 TDLAGNKAV
+1613 
-1622 VYDAHYFC
+1622 
-1630 VDKTAP
+1630 
-1636 TGKLYVTG
+1636 
-1644 SNGEKR
+1644 
-1650 EYSHEEAK
+1650 
-1658 DGGALEFIF
+1658 
-1667 NLFDNNSVK
+1667 
-1676 IENEAADATSGLKS
+1676 
-1690 VKYCIVD
+1690 
-1697 ANADAAAKFTIDTD
+1697 
-1711 FESLDWK
+1711 
-1718 DWTGELKVNSDKIA
+1718 
-1732 VVFARLEDKAGN
+1732 
-1744 LTYVSSDGGIIVDKK
+1744 
-1759 EAEAPSIT
+1759 
-1767 VEGGSLDYYKDNFT
+1767 
-1781 VNVTAKDPDNGGRG
+1781 
-1795 IFSGMKKITYQL
+1795 
-1807 IDDNTGKKSKVTEL
+1807 
-1821 VSSDTPRKRELTG
+1821 
-1834 KIKIDTKTWNTNN
+1834 
-1847 LRLHVVAED
+1847 
-1856 FAGNTVEK
+1856 
-1864 DKTYKVDATAPVVT
+1864 
-1878 TSMDT
+1878 
-1883 SDVKNGKYYN
+1883 
-1893 TTKTITAK
+1893 
-1901 FQERNYD
+1901 
-1908 DAKAFMKITVDGTKR
+1908 
-1923 VYSMKQLLDGEGAKD
+1923 
-1938 GIIITSVDDTQK
+1938 DDTQK

-1999 KEIVIDKIA
+1999 KEIVVDKIA

-2046 EKHFAESGLDLKLS
+2046 EKHFSESGLELKLS
-2060 QKNNAGEDVSAYKG
+2060 QKNNSGEDVSAYKG

-2080 WESNGNKHT
+2080 WDSNGNKHT
-2089 VSMQTFSGDAIYGL
+2089 VSMQAFSGDAIYGL
-2103 SGEFT
+2103 SGGFT
-2108 DLAGNKAI
+2108 DLAGNKAV
-2116 VYDTHYFCVDKTAPE
+2116 VYDEHYFCVDKTAPE

-2163 VSRAAYDATSGVA
+2163 VSRTAYDATSGVA

-2197 KAQLASLDWKD
+2197 KAQLASLNWKD
-2208 WSGNLSVAPDSQAV
+2208 WSKNLSVDPDSQAV

-2397 GIAMNIT
+2397 GISMNIT

-2415 WSVGNKA
+2415 WSIGNKS

-2694 HKKGQDITIYEVNV
+2694 HKNGQDITIYEVNV

-2774 QDNKLKKSPIGFVID
+2774 QDNKLKNSPIGFVID

-2894 NIAFRAGV
+2894 NIAFRAGA

-2921 KKAPLSDETLG
+2921 KKAPFSDETSG

-2938 DNLSEPGNTADTTDG
+2938 DNLSEPGNTANTTDG

>member
-1 MSKDMSF
+1 
-8 HRLKIKM
+8 M

-105 ALDGTSEFYFSIEVP
+105 ALDDTSEFYFSIEVP

-169 GQTIQVPYTNGA
+169 GQTIHVPYTNGA

-359 VDLESDSVDVGERA
+359 VDLESDSVDIGERA

-493 YRLAIEDE
+493 YCLAIEDE

-510 DSSDAD
+510 DLSDAD

-577 EISENAAS
+577 EISENTAS

-638 ETPVLNTLAFD
+638 ETPVLNTLTFD

-678 SVANETDANEAIT
+678 SVANETEANEAIT

-877 KPAITAS
+877 KPTITAS

-988 YKDAAGNSSPMDFG
+988 YKDAAGNSSPVDFG

-1017 VLSMTY
+1017 VISMTY

-1041 YDTKSVKANV
+1041 YDTKSVKVNV

-1076 VDAYSQTDVE
+1076 VDAYSQIDVE

-1154 KKEYSREEAKDGG
+1154 KKEYSRKEAKDGG
-1167 ILEFIFNLFDN
+1167 VLEFIFNMFDN

-1213 IDTKFESLDWKDWTG
+1213 INTDFESLDWKDWTG

-1251 TYISSDGGI
+1251 TYVSSDGGI

-1270 SITVEGGSSDCYK
+1270 SITVEGGSSDYYK

-1476 NEADADHIYKDV
+1476 NEADADHSYSAV
-1488 SFECKDCAGNNGS
+1488 SFECTDCAGNNGS

-1541 NRDIVATISV
+1541 NKDIVATISV

-1559 GLDLKLSQKNNAGE
+1559 GLE
-1573 DVSAY
+1573 
-1578 KGSLSPTGWDSNGNK
+1578 
-1593 HTVSMQTF
+1593 
-1601 SGDAVYGLSGEF
+1601 
-1613 TDLAGNKAV
+1613 
-1622 VYDAHYFC
+1622 
-1630 VDKTAP
+1630 
-1636 TGKLYVTG
+1636 
-1644 SNGEKR
+1644 
-1650 EYSHEEAK
+1650 
-1658 DGGALEFIF
+1658 
-1667 NLFDNNSVK
+1667 
-1676 IENEAADATSGLKS
+1676 
-1690 VKYCIVD
+1690 
-1697 ANADAAAKFTIDTD
+1697 
-1711 FESLDWK
+1711 
-1718 DWTGELKVNSDKIA
+1718 
-1732 VVFARLEDKAGN
+1732 
-1744 LTYVSSDGGIIVDKK
+1744 
-1759 EAEAPSIT
+1759 
-1767 VEGGSLDYYKDNFT
+1767 
-1781 VNVTAKDPDNGGRG
+1781 
-1795 IFSGMKKITYQL
+1795 
-1807 IDDNTGKKSKVTEL
+1807 
-1821 VSSDTPRKRELTG
+1821 
-1834 KIKIDTKTWNTNN
+1834 
-1847 LRLHVVAED
+1847 
-1856 FAGNTVEK
+1856 
-1864 DKTYKVDATAPVVT
+1864 
-1878 TSMDT
+1878 
-1883 SDVKNGKYYN
+1883 
-1893 TTKTITAK
+1893 
-1901 FQERNYD
+1901 
-1908 DAKAFMKITVDGTKR
+1908 
-1923 VYSMKQLLDGEGAKD
+1923 
-1938 GIIITSVDDTQK
+1938 
-1950 DLAENKRTDDRKV
+1950 
-1963 TYQVA
+1963 
-1968 VGNETDADHIYKD
+1968 
-1981 VSFECKDYAG
+1981 
-1991 NEGSASLG
+1991 
-1999 KEIVIDKIA
+1999 
-2008 PVMHI
+2008 
-2013 TYSDG
+2013 
-2018 SDITKYVTT
+2018 
-2027 NANSPYFGNRDIV
+2027 
-2040 ATISVD
+2040 
-2046 EKHFAESGLDLKLS
+2046 LKLS

-2080 WESNGNKHT
+2080 WESNGDKHT
-2089 VSMQTFSGDAIYGL
+2089 VSMQAFSGDAIYGL
-2103 SGEFT
+2103 SGGFT
-2108 DLAGNKAI
+2108 DLAGNKAV
-2116 VYDTHYFCVDKTAPE
+2116 VYDAHYFCVDKTAPE

-2163 VSRAAYDATSGVA
+2163 VSRTAYDATSGVA

-2197 KAQLASLDWKD
+2197 KAQLASLNWKD
-2208 WSGNLSVAPDSQAV
+2208 WSKNLSVDPDSQAV

-2397 GIAMNIT
+2397 GISMNIT

-2415 WSVGNKA
+2415 WSVGNKS

-2774 QDNKLKKSPIGFVID
+2774 QDNKLKNSPIGFVID

-2835 AKYSAKQLIKMDG
+2835 ARYSAKQLIKMDG

-2894 NIAFRAGV
+2894 NIAFRAGA

-2921 KKAPLSDETLG
+2921 KKAPFSDETSG

-2953 TAHTEETNK
+2953 TAHTEETDK

>member
-105 ALDGTSEFYFSIEVP
+105 ALDDTSEFYFSIEVP

-242 EFNVLSDIT
+242 EFNMLSDIT

-638 ETPVLNTLAFD
+638 ETPVLNTLTFD

-700 WTKLPESGKVKVDGT
+700 WTKLPESGKVKVNGT

-877 KPAITAS
+877 KPTITAS
-884 YDNNDVRNGKYFNK
+884 YDNNDVRNEKYFNK

-975 GTPVDHDYKVNVS
+975 GTPVDHDYKVNIS
-988 YKDAAGNSSPMDFG
+988 YKDAAGNSSPVDFG
-1002 SSKAATEFTVDEIAP
+1002 SNKAATEFTVDEIAP

-1041 YDTKSVKANV
+1041 YDTKSVKVNV

-1076 VDAYSQTDVE
+1076 VDAYSQIDVE

-1094 TNGNTHS
+1094 TNRNTHS

-1126 AVAYAPHYFTVDKTA
+1126 AVAYAPHYFT
-1141 PTGKLYVTGSNGE
+1141 
-1154 KKEYSREEAKDGG
+1154 
-1167 ILEFIFNLFDN
+1167 
-1178 NSVKIE
+1178 
-1184 NEAADATSGLKSV
+1184 
-1197 KYCIVD
+1197 
-1203 VNADAAAKFT
+1203 
-1213 IDTKFESLDWKDWTG
+1213 
-1228 ELKVNSDKTAVV
+1228 
-1240 FARLEDKAGHL
+1240 
-1251 TYISSDGGI
+1251 
-1260 IVDKKEAEAP
+1260 
-1270 SITVEGGSSDCYK
+1270 
-1283 DNFTVD
+1283 
-1289 VTAQDP
+1289 
-1295 DNGGRGIFSGMKKI
+1295 
-1309 TYQLIDDN
+1309 
-1317 TGKKSKVTELVSSD
+1317 
-1331 TPRERKL
+1331 
-1338 TGKIQIDASAWDTNN
+1338 
-1353 LRLHVVAEDFAG
+1353 
-1365 NTVEK
+1365 
-1370 DETYSVD
+1370 
-1377 ATAPVVT
+1377 
-1384 TSMDTSD
+1384 
-1391 VKNGK
+1391 
-1396 YYNTTKTII
+1396 
-1405 TEFQERNYDDAKAF
+1405 
-1419 MKVTVDGVEKT
+1419 
-1430 YSMKQ
+1430 
-1435 LLDGEG
+1435 
-1441 AKDGIIITSVGDTQK
+1441 
-1456 DLAENKRTDDRKVAY
+1456 
-1471 SVAVG
+1471 
-1476 NEADADHIYKDV
+1476 
-1488 SFECKDCAGNNGS
+1488 
-1501 ASLGKEIVV
+1501 
-1510 DKIAPVM
+1510 
-1517 HITYSNGSDIT
+1517 
-1528 KYVTTNANSPYFG
+1528 
-1541 NRDIVATISV
+1541 
-1551 DEKHFAES
+1551 
-1559 GLDLKLSQKNNAGE
+1559 
-1573 DVSAY
+1573 
-1578 KGSLSPTGWDSNGNK
+1578 
-1593 HTVSMQTF
+1593 
-1601 SGDAVYGLSGEF
+1601 
-1613 TDLAGNKAV
+1613 
-1622 VYDAHYFC
+1622 

-1781 VNVTAKDPDNGGRG
+1781 VDVTAQDPDNGGRG

-1821 VSSDTPRKRELTG
+1821 VSSDTPRERKLAG
-1834 KIKIDTKTWNTNN
+1834 KIQIDTSAWNTNS

-1856 FAGNTVEK
+1856 FAGNTVKK

-1893 TTKTITAK
+1893 TTKTIITE

-1908 DAKAFMKITVDGTKR
+1908 DAKAFMKITVDGTER
-1923 VYSMKQLLDGEGAKD
+1923 IYSMKQLLDGEGAKD

-1963 TYQVA
+1963 TYSVA
-1968 VGNETDADHIYKD
+1968 VGNETDADHSYSAI
-1981 VSFECKDYAG
+1981 SFECTDCAG
-1991 NEGSASLG
+1991 NNSSASLG
-1999 KEIVIDKIA
+1999 KEIVVDKIA
-2008 PVMHI
+2008 PVMYI
-2013 TYSDG
+2013 TYSNG

-2027 NANSPYFGNRDIV
+2027 NANSPYFGNKDIT

-2046 EKHFAESGLDLKLS
+2046 EKHFAESGLELKLS
-2060 QKNNAGEDVSAYKG
+2060 QKNNSGKDVSAYKG
-2074 SLSPKG
+2074 SLSPTG
-2080 WESNGNKHT
+2080 WDSNGNKHT

-2103 SGEFT
+2103 SGGFT
-2108 DLAGNKAI
+2108 DLAGNKAVI
-2116 VYDTHYFCVDKTAPE
+2116 YDAHYFCVDKTAPE

-2163 VSRAAYDATSGVA
+2163 VSRTAYDATSGVA

-2197 KAQLASLDWKD
+2197 KAQLASLNWKD
-2208 WSGNLSVAPDSQAV
+2208 WSKNLSVDPDSQAV

-2312 EDRKHSMDGSI
+2312 EDRKHSMDSSI

-2397 GIAMNIT
+2397 GISMNIT

-2415 WSVGNKA
+2415 WSVGNKS

-2774 QDNKLKKSPIGFVID
+2774 QDNKLKNSPIGFVID

-2873 KGKEDSVRVLVTT
+2873 EGKEDSVRVLVTT

-2894 NIAFRAGV
+2894 NIAFRAGA
-2902 GILGAALLGG
+2902 GILSAALLGG

-2921 KKAPLSDETLG
+2921 KVPLSDETSG
-2932 DGNDHS
+2932 DGNDRS

-2953 TAHTEETNK
+2953 TAHTEETDK

>member
-8 HRLKIKM
+8 HRLQIKM

-194 YTVNKTGYITAD
+194 YTVNKTGYITAE

-455 EKFDYEKLFA
+455 GKFDYEKLFA

-638 ETPVLNTLAFD
+638 ETPVLNTLTFD

-678 SVANETDANEAIT
+678 SVANETDANKAIT

-779 VYSGIESVSVVV
+779 VYSGIESISVVV

-1041 YDTKSVKANV
+1041 YDTKSVKVNV

-1154 KKEYSREEAKDGG
+1154 KREYSHEEAKDGG
-1167 ILEFIFNLFDN
+1167 ALEFIFNMFDN

-1203 VNADAAAKFT
+1203 ANADAAAKFT
-1213 IDTKFESLDWKDWTG
+1213 IDTDFESLDWKDWTG
-1228 ELKVNSDKTAVV
+1228 ELKVNSDKIAVI
-1240 FARLEDKAGHL
+1240 FARLEDKAGNL
-1251 TYISSDGGI
+1251 TYVSSDGGI

-1270 SITVEGGSSDCYK
+1270 SITVEGGSLDYYK

-1384 TSMDTSD
+1384 TTMDTSD

-1419 MKVTVDGVEKT
+1419 MKVTVDE
-1430 YSMKQ
+1430 
-1435 LLDGEG
+1435 
-1441 AKDGIIITSVGDTQK
+1441 
-1456 DLAENKRTDDRKVAY
+1456 
-1471 SVAVG
+1471 
-1476 NEADADHIYKDV
+1476 
-1488 SFECKDCAGNNGS
+1488 
-1501 ASLGKEIVV
+1501 
-1510 DKIAPVM
+1510 
-1517 HITYSNGSDIT
+1517 
-1528 KYVTTNANSPYFG
+1528 
-1541 NRDIVATISV
+1541 
-1551 DEKHFAES
+1551 
-1559 GLDLKLSQKNNAGE
+1559 
-1573 DVSAY
+1573 
-1578 KGSLSPTGWDSNGNK
+1578 
-1593 HTVSMQTF
+1593 
-1601 SGDAVYGLSGEF
+1601 
-1613 TDLAGNKAV
+1613 
-1622 VYDAHYFC
+1622 
-1630 VDKTAP
+1630 
-1636 TGKLYVTG
+1636 
-1644 SNGEKR
+1644 
-1650 EYSHEEAK
+1650 
-1658 DGGALEFIF
+1658 
-1667 NLFDNNSVK
+1667 
-1676 IENEAADATSGLKS
+1676 
-1690 VKYCIVD
+1690 
-1697 ANADAAAKFTIDTD
+1697 
-1711 FESLDWK
+1711 
-1718 DWTGELKVNSDKIA
+1718 
-1732 VVFARLEDKAGN
+1732 
-1744 LTYVSSDGGIIVDKK
+1744 
-1759 EAEAPSIT
+1759 
-1767 VEGGSLDYYKDNFT
+1767 
-1781 VNVTAKDPDNGGRG
+1781 
-1795 IFSGMKKITYQL
+1795 
-1807 IDDNTGKKSKVTEL
+1807 
-1821 VSSDTPRKRELTG
+1821 
-1834 KIKIDTKTWNTNN
+1834 
-1847 LRLHVVAED
+1847 
-1856 FAGNTVEK
+1856 
-1864 DKTYKVDATAPVVT
+1864 
-1878 TSMDT
+1878 
-1883 SDVKNGKYYN
+1883 
-1893 TTKTITAK
+1893 
-1901 FQERNYD
+1901 
-1908 DAKAFMKITVDGTKR
+1908 TKR

-1999 KEIVIDKIA
+1999 KEIVVDKIA

-2013 TYSDG
+2013 TYSNG

-2046 EKHFAESGLDLKLS
+2046 EKHFAESGLELKLS
-2060 QKNNAGEDVSAYKG
+2060 QKNNSGKDVSAYKG
-2074 SLSPKG
+2074 SLSPTG
-2080 WESNGNKHT
+2080 WDSNGNKHT

-2103 SGEFT
+2103 SGGFT
-2108 DLAGNKAI
+2108 DLAGNKAV
-2116 VYDTHYFCVDKTAPE
+2116 VYDAHYFCVDKTAPE

-2163 VSRAAYDATSGVA
+2163 VSRTAYDATSGVA

-2197 KAQLASLDWKD
+2197 KAQLASLNWKD
-2208 WSGNLSVAPDSQAV
+2208 WSKNLSVGPDSQAV

-2243 IADKTNPSAP
+2243 IVDKTNPSAP

-2312 EDRKHSMDGSI
+2312 EDRKHSMGGSI

-2397 GIAMNIT
+2397 GISMNIT

-2415 WSVGNKA
+2415 WSVGNKS

-2454 KTNYEK
+2454 KTSYEK

-2611 TLAGLKHAKK
+2611 ILAGLKHAKK

-2675 FGSNYYF
+2675 FGSNYCF

-2774 QDNKLKKSPIGFVID
+2774 QDNKLKNSPIGFVID

-2873 KGKEDSVRVLVTT
+2873 EGKEDSVRVLVTT

-2894 NIAFRAGV
+2894 NIAFRAGT

-2921 KKAPLSDETLG
+2921 KKAPLSDETPG

>member
-105 ALDGTSEFYFSIEVP
+105 ALDDTSEFYFSIEVP

-206 SSFVLE
+206 SSFVLK

-344 KSGNGLVGED
+344 KGGNGLVGED

-359 VDLESDSVDVGERA
+359 VDLESDSVDVGDRA

-493 YRLAIEDE
+493 YRLAIEDK

-510 DSSDAD
+510 DSSDTD

-638 ETPVLNTLAFD
+638 ETPVLNTLTFD

-720 IVLVKTSDKVGNEAV
+720 IVLVKTSDKVDNEAV

-877 KPAITAS
+877 KPTITAS

-988 YKDAAGNSSPMDFG
+988 YKDAAGNSSPVDFG

-1017 VLSMTY
+1017 VISMTY

-1041 YDTKSVKANV
+1041 YDTKSVKVNV

-1076 VDAYSQTDVE
+1076 VDAYSQIDVE

-1141 PTGKLYVTGSNGE
+1141 PTGKLYITGSNGE
-1154 KKEYSREEAKDGG
+1154 KKEYSRKEAKDGG
-1167 ILEFIFNLFDN
+1167 VLEFIFNMFDN

-1213 IDTKFESLDWKDWTG
+1213 INTDFESLDWKDWTG

-1251 TYISSDGGI
+1251 TYVSSDGGI

-1270 SITVEGGSSDCYK
+1270 SITVEGGSSDYYK

-1289 VTAQDP
+1289 VAAQDP

-1456 DLAENKRTDDRKVAY
+1456 DLAENKRTD
-1471 SVAVG
+1471 
-1476 NEADADHIYKDV
+1476 N
-1488 SFECKDCAGNNGS
+1488 
-1501 ASLGKEIVV
+1501 
-1510 DKIAPVM
+1510 
-1517 HITYSNGSDIT
+1517 
-1528 KYVTTNANSPYFG
+1528 
-1541 NRDIVATISV
+1541 
-1551 DEKHFAES
+1551 
-1559 GLDLKLSQKNNAGE
+1559 
-1573 DVSAY
+1573 
-1578 KGSLSPTGWDSNGNK
+1578 
-1593 HTVSMQTF
+1593 
-1601 SGDAVYGLSGEF
+1601 
-1613 TDLAGNKAV
+1613 
-1622 VYDAHYFC
+1622 
-1630 VDKTAP
+1630 
-1636 TGKLYVTG
+1636 
-1644 SNGEKR
+1644 
-1650 EYSHEEAK
+1650 
-1658 DGGALEFIF
+1658 
-1667 NLFDNNSVK
+1667 
-1676 IENEAADATSGLKS
+1676 
-1690 VKYCIVD
+1690 
-1697 ANADAAAKFTIDTD
+1697 
-1711 FESLDWK
+1711 
-1718 DWTGELKVNSDKIA
+1718 
-1732 VVFARLEDKAGN
+1732 
-1744 LTYVSSDGGIIVDKK
+1744 
-1759 EAEAPSIT
+1759 
-1767 VEGGSLDYYKDNFT
+1767 
-1781 VNVTAKDPDNGGRG
+1781 
-1795 IFSGMKKITYQL
+1795 
-1807 IDDNTGKKSKVTEL
+1807 
-1821 VSSDTPRKRELTG
+1821 
-1834 KIKIDTKTWNTNN
+1834 
-1847 LRLHVVAED
+1847 
-1856 FAGNTVEK
+1856 
-1864 DKTYKVDATAPVVT
+1864 
-1878 TSMDT
+1878 
-1883 SDVKNGKYYN
+1883 
-1893 TTKTITAK
+1893 
-1901 FQERNYD
+1901 
-1908 DAKAFMKITVDGTKR
+1908 
-1923 VYSMKQLLDGEGAKD
+1923 
-1938 GIIITSVDDTQK
+1938 
-1950 DLAENKRTDDRKV
+1950 RKV

-1981 VSFECKDYAG
+1981 VSFECKDCAG
-1991 NEGSASLG
+1991 NNGSASLG

-2080 WESNGNKHT
+2080 WESNGDKHT
-2089 VSMQTFSGDAIYGL
+2089 VSMQAFSGDAIYGL
-2103 SGEFT
+2103 SGGFT
-2108 DLAGNKAI
+2108 DLAGNKAV
-2116 VYDTHYFCVDKTAPE
+2116 VYDAHYFCVDKTAPE

-2163 VSRAAYDATSGVA
+2163 VSRTAYDATSGVA

-2197 KAQLASLDWKD
+2197 KAQLASLNWKD
-2208 WSGNLSVAPDSQAV
+2208 WSKNLSVDPDSQAV

-2397 GIAMNIT
+2397 GISMNIT

-2415 WSVGNKA
+2415 WSVGNKS

-2774 QDNKLKKSPIGFVID
+2774 QDNKLKNSPIGFVID

-2835 AKYSAKQLIKMDG
+2835 ARYSAKQLIKMDG

-2873 KGKEDSVRVLVTT
+2873 EGKEDSVRVLVTT

-2902 GILGAALLGG
+2902 GVLGAALLGG

-2921 KKAPLSDETLG
+2921 KVPLSDETPG
-2932 DGNDHS
+2932 DGNDRS

-2953 TAHTEETNK
+2953 TAHTEETDK

>member
-8 HRLKIKM
+8 HRLQIKM

-98 IVFTPAG
+98 IVFTPTG

-321 MFTWPEIAKTFDGT
+321 MFTWPEVAKTFDGT

-638 ETPVLNTLAFD
+638 ETPVLNTLTFD

-1041 YDTKSVKANV
+1041 YDTKSVKVNV

-1154 KKEYSREEAKDGG
+1154 KKEYSHEEAKDGG
-1167 ILEFIFNLFDN
+1167 ALEFIFNLFDN

-1260 IVDKKEAEAP
+1260 IVDKKEAEVP
-1270 SITVEGGSSDCYK
+1270 SITVEGGSLDYYK

-1289 VTAQDP
+1289 VAAQDP

-1384 TSMDTSD
+1384 TT
-1391 VKNGK
+1391 
-1396 YYNTTKTII
+1396 
-1405 TEFQERNYDDAKAF
+1405 
-1419 MKVTVDGVEKT
+1419 
-1430 YSMKQ
+1430 
-1435 LLDGEG
+1435 
-1441 AKDGIIITSVGDTQK
+1441 
-1456 DLAENKRTDDRKVAY
+1456 
-1471 SVAVG
+1471 
-1476 NEADADHIYKDV
+1476 
-1488 SFECKDCAGNNGS
+1488 
-1501 ASLGKEIVV
+1501 
-1510 DKIAPVM
+1510 
-1517 HITYSNGSDIT
+1517 
-1528 KYVTTNANSPYFG
+1528 
-1541 NRDIVATISV
+1541 
-1551 DEKHFAES
+1551 
-1559 GLDLKLSQKNNAGE
+1559 
-1573 DVSAY
+1573 
-1578 KGSLSPTGWDSNGNK
+1578 
-1593 HTVSMQTF
+1593 
-1601 SGDAVYGLSGEF
+1601 
-1613 TDLAGNKAV
+1613 
-1622 VYDAHYFC
+1622 
-1630 VDKTAP
+1630 
-1636 TGKLYVTG
+1636 
-1644 SNGEKR
+1644 
-1650 EYSHEEAK
+1650 
-1658 DGGALEFIF
+1658 
-1667 NLFDNNSVK
+1667 
-1676 IENEAADATSGLKS
+1676 
-1690 VKYCIVD
+1690 
-1697 ANADAAAKFTIDTD
+1697 
-1711 FESLDWK
+1711 
-1718 DWTGELKVNSDKIA
+1718 
-1732 VVFARLEDKAGN
+1732 
-1744 LTYVSSDGGIIVDKK
+1744 
-1759 EAEAPSIT
+1759 
-1767 VEGGSLDYYKDNFT
+1767 
-1781 VNVTAKDPDNGGRG
+1781 
-1795 IFSGMKKITYQL
+1795 
-1807 IDDNTGKKSKVTEL
+1807 
-1821 VSSDTPRKRELTG
+1821 
-1834 KIKIDTKTWNTNN
+1834 
-1847 LRLHVVAED
+1847 
-1856 FAGNTVEK
+1856 
-1864 DKTYKVDATAPVVT
+1864 
-1878 TSMDT
+1878 MDT

-1963 TYQVA
+1963 TYSVA
-1968 VGNETDADHIYKD
+1968 VGNETDADHSYSAI
-1981 VSFECKDYAG
+1981 SFECTDCAG
-1991 NEGSASLG
+1991 NNSSASLG
-1999 KEIVIDKIA
+1999 KEIVVDKIA

-2013 TYSDG
+2013 TYSNG

-2027 NANSPYFGNRDIV
+2027 NANSPYFGNKDII

-2046 EKHFAESGLDLKLS
+2046 EKHFAESGLELKLS
-2060 QKNNAGEDVSAYKG
+2060 QKNNSGKDVSAYKG

-2080 WESNGNKHT
+2080 WESNGDKHT

-2103 SGEFT
+2103 SGGFT
-2108 DLAGNKAI
+2108 DLAGNKAVI
-2116 VYDTHYFCVDKTAPE
+2116 YDAHYFCVDKTAPE

-2163 VSRAAYDATSGVA
+2163 VSRTAYDATSGVA

-2197 KAQLASLDWKD
+2197 KAQLASLNWKD
-2208 WSGNLSVAPDSQAV
+2208 WSKNLSVDPDSQAV

-2312 EDRKHSMDGSI
+2312 EDRKHSMDSSI

-2415 WSVGNKA
+2415 WSVGNKS

-2611 TLAGLKHAKK
+2611 ILAGLKHAKK

-2774 QDNKLKKSPIGFVID
+2774 QDNKLKNSPIGFVID

-2921 KKAPLSDETLG
+2921 KKAPLSDETPG

-2938 DNLSEPGNTADTTDG
+2938 DNFSEPGNTADTTDG

>member
-71 EDTVIK
+71 KDTVIK

-105 ALDGTSEFYFSIEVP
+105 ALDDTSEFYFSIEVP

-242 EFNVLSDIT
+242 EFNMLSDIT

-516 AWNKVAVDEK
+516 AWNKVAIDEK

-638 ETPVLNTLAFD
+638 ETPVLNTLTFD

-877 KPAITAS
+877 KPTITAS

-988 YKDAAGNSSPMDFG
+988 YKDAAGNSSPVDFG

-1041 YDTKSVKANV
+1041 YDTKSVKVNV

-1076 VDAYSQTDVE
+1076 VDAYSQIDVE

-1251 TYISSDGGI
+1251 TYVSSDGGI

-1270 SITVEGGSSDCYK
+1270 SITVEGGSSDYYK

-1317 TGKKSKVTELVSSD
+1317 TGKKSKVKELVSSD

-1384 TSMDTSD
+1384 TTMDTSD

-1476 NEADADHIYKDV
+1476 NEADADHSYSAV
-1488 SFECKDCAGNNGS
+1488 SFECTDCAGNNGS

-1541 NRDIVATISV
+1541 NKDITATISV

-1559 GLDLKLSQKNNAGE
+1559 GLELKLSQKNNSGK
-1573 DVSAY
+1573 DISAY

-1601 SGDAVYGLSGEF
+1601 SGDAIYGLSGGF

-1622 VYDAHYFC
+1622 IYDA
-1630 VDKTAP
+1630 
-1636 TGKLYVTG
+1636 
-1644 SNGEKR
+1644 
-1650 EYSHEEAK
+1650 
-1658 DGGALEFIF
+1658 
-1667 NLFDNNSVK
+1667 
-1676 IENEAADATSGLKS
+1676 
-1690 VKYCIVD
+1690 
-1697 ANADAAAKFTIDTD
+1697 
-1711 FESLDWK
+1711 
-1718 DWTGELKVNSDKIA
+1718 
-1732 VVFARLEDKAGN
+1732 
-1744 LTYVSSDGGIIVDKK
+1744 
-1759 EAEAPSIT
+1759 
-1767 VEGGSLDYYKDNFT
+1767 
-1781 VNVTAKDPDNGGRG
+1781 
-1795 IFSGMKKITYQL
+1795 
-1807 IDDNTGKKSKVTEL
+1807 
-1821 VSSDTPRKRELTG
+1821 
-1834 KIKIDTKTWNTNN
+1834 
-1847 LRLHVVAED
+1847 
-1856 FAGNTVEK
+1856 
-1864 DKTYKVDATAPVVT
+1864 
-1878 TSMDT
+1878 
-1883 SDVKNGKYYN
+1883 
-1893 TTKTITAK
+1893 
-1901 FQERNYD
+1901 
-1908 DAKAFMKITVDGTKR
+1908 
-1923 VYSMKQLLDGEGAKD
+1923 
-1938 GIIITSVDDTQK
+1938 
-1950 DLAENKRTDDRKV
+1950 
-1963 TYQVA
+1963 
-1968 VGNETDADHIYKD
+1968 
-1981 VSFECKDYAG
+1981 
-1991 NEGSASLG
+1991 
-1999 KEIVIDKIA
+1999 
-2008 PVMHI
+2008 
-2013 TYSDG
+2013 
-2018 SDITKYVTT
+2018 
-2027 NANSPYFGNRDIV
+2027 
-2040 ATISVD
+2040 
-2046 EKHFAESGLDLKLS
+2046 
-2060 QKNNAGEDVSAYKG
+2060 
-2074 SLSPKG
+2074 
-2080 WESNGNKHT
+2080 
-2089 VSMQTFSGDAIYGL
+2089 
-2103 SGEFT
+2103 
-2108 DLAGNKAI
+2108 
-2116 VYDTHYFCVDKTAPE
+2116 HYFCVDKTAPE

-2163 VSRAAYDATSGVA
+2163 VSRTAYDATSGVA

-2197 KAQLASLDWKD
+2197 KAQLASLNWKD
-2208 WSGNLSVAPDSQAV
+2208 WSKNLSVDPDSQAV

-2415 WSVGNKA
+2415 WSVGNKS

-2611 TLAGLKHAKK
+2611 ILAGLKHAKK

-2774 QDNKLKKSPIGFVID
+2774 QDNKLKNSPIGFVID

-2873 KGKEDSVRVLVTT
+2873 EGKEDSVRVLVTT

-2894 NIAFRAGV
+2894 NIAFRAGT

-2921 KKAPLSDETLG
+2921 KKAPLSDETPG

-2953 TAHTEETNK
+2953 TAHAEETNK

>member
-105 ALDGTSEFYFSIEVP
+105 ALDDTSEFYFSIEVP
-120 GYEEAF
+120 GYKEVF

-516 AWNKVAVDEK
+516 AWNKVAIDEK

-638 ETPVLNTLAFD
+638 ETPVLNTLTFD

-877 KPAITAS
+877 KPTITAS

-988 YKDAAGNSSPMDFG
+988 YKDAAGNSSPVDFG

-1041 YDTKSVKANV
+1041 YDTKSVKVNV

-1076 VDAYSQTDVE
+1076 VDAYSQIDVE

-1251 TYISSDGGI
+1251 TYVSSDGGI

-1270 SITVEGGSSDCYK
+1270 SITVEGGSSDYYK

-1317 TGKKSKVTELVSSD
+1317 TGKKSKVKELVSSD

-1384 TSMDTSD
+1384 TTMDTSD

-1476 NEADADHIYKDV
+1476 NEADADHSYSAV
-1488 SFECKDCAGNNGS
+1488 SFECTDCAGNNGS

-1541 NRDIVATISV
+1541 NKDITATISV

-1559 GLDLKLSQKNNAGE
+1559 GLELKLSQKNNSGK

-1601 SGDAVYGLSGEF
+1601 SGDAIYGLSGGF

-1622 VYDAHYFC
+1622 IYDA
-1630 VDKTAP
+1630 
-1636 TGKLYVTG
+1636 
-1644 SNGEKR
+1644 
-1650 EYSHEEAK
+1650 
-1658 DGGALEFIF
+1658 
-1667 NLFDNNSVK
+1667 
-1676 IENEAADATSGLKS
+1676 
-1690 VKYCIVD
+1690 
-1697 ANADAAAKFTIDTD
+1697 
-1711 FESLDWK
+1711 
-1718 DWTGELKVNSDKIA
+1718 
-1732 VVFARLEDKAGN
+1732 
-1744 LTYVSSDGGIIVDKK
+1744 
-1759 EAEAPSIT
+1759 
-1767 VEGGSLDYYKDNFT
+1767 
-1781 VNVTAKDPDNGGRG
+1781 
-1795 IFSGMKKITYQL
+1795 
-1807 IDDNTGKKSKVTEL
+1807 
-1821 VSSDTPRKRELTG
+1821 
-1834 KIKIDTKTWNTNN
+1834 
-1847 LRLHVVAED
+1847 
-1856 FAGNTVEK
+1856 
-1864 DKTYKVDATAPVVT
+1864 
-1878 TSMDT
+1878 
-1883 SDVKNGKYYN
+1883 
-1893 TTKTITAK
+1893 
-1901 FQERNYD
+1901 
-1908 DAKAFMKITVDGTKR
+1908 
-1923 VYSMKQLLDGEGAKD
+1923 
-1938 GIIITSVDDTQK
+1938 
-1950 DLAENKRTDDRKV
+1950 
-1963 TYQVA
+1963 
-1968 VGNETDADHIYKD
+1968 
-1981 VSFECKDYAG
+1981 
-1991 NEGSASLG
+1991 
-1999 KEIVIDKIA
+1999 
-2008 PVMHI
+2008 
-2013 TYSDG
+2013 
-2018 SDITKYVTT
+2018 
-2027 NANSPYFGNRDIV
+2027 
-2040 ATISVD
+2040 
-2046 EKHFAESGLDLKLS
+2046 
-2060 QKNNAGEDVSAYKG
+2060 
-2074 SLSPKG
+2074 
-2080 WESNGNKHT
+2080 
-2089 VSMQTFSGDAIYGL
+2089 
-2103 SGEFT
+2103 
-2108 DLAGNKAI
+2108 
-2116 VYDTHYFCVDKTAPE
+2116 HYFCVDKTAPE

-2163 VSRAAYDATSGVA
+2163 VSRTAYDATSGVA

-2197 KAQLASLDWKD
+2197 KAQLASLNWKD
-2208 WSGNLSVAPDSQAV
+2208 WSKNLSVDPDSQAV
-2222 LYAKITDKAGNIT
+2222 LYAKITDKAGNIA

-2415 WSVGNKA
+2415 WSVGNKS

-2611 TLAGLKHAKK
+2611 ILAGLKHAKK

-2774 QDNKLKKSPIGFVID
+2774 QDNKLKNSPIGFVID

-2873 KGKEDSVRVLVTT
+2873 EGKEDSVRVLVTT

-2894 NIAFRAGV
+2894 NIAFRAGT

-2921 KKAPLSDETLG
+2921 KKAPLSDETPG

>member
-105 ALDGTSEFYFSIEVP
+105 ALDDTSEFYFSIEVP

-169 GQTIQVPYTNGA
+169 GQTIHVPYTNGA

-414 STVYGSKEWK
+414 STIYGSKEWK

-510 DSSDAD
+510 DLSDAD

-638 ETPVLNTLAFD
+638 ETPVLNTLTFD

-678 SVANETDANEAIT
+678 SVANETEANEAIT

-877 KPAITAS
+877 KPTITAS

-988 YKDAAGNSSPMDFG
+988 YKDAAGNSSPVDFG

-1017 VLSMTY
+1017 VISMTY

-1041 YDTKSVKANV
+1041 YDTKSVKVNV

-1076 VDAYSQTDVE
+1076 VDAYSQIDVE

-1154 KKEYSREEAKDGG
+1154 KKEYSRKEAKDGG
-1167 ILEFIFNLFDN
+1167 VLEFIFNMFDN

-1213 IDTKFESLDWKDWTG
+1213 INTDFESLDWKDWTG

-1240 FARLEDKAGHL
+1240 FARLEDKAGNL
-1251 TYISSDGGI
+1251 TYVSSDGGI

-1270 SITVEGGSSDCYK
+1270 SITVEGGSLDYYK

-1476 NEADADHIYKDV
+1476 NEADADHSYSAV
-1488 SFECKDCAGNNGS
+1488 SFECTDCAGNNGS

-1541 NRDIVATISV
+1541 NKDIVATISV

-1559 GLDLKLSQKNNAGE
+1559 GLELKLSQKNNSGK

-1593 HTVSMQTF
+1593 HTVSMQAF
-1601 SGDAVYGLSGEF
+1601 SGDAIYGLSGGF

-1622 VYDAHYFC
+1622 VYDA
-1630 VDKTAP
+1630 
-1636 TGKLYVTG
+1636 
-1644 SNGEKR
+1644 
-1650 EYSHEEAK
+1650 
-1658 DGGALEFIF
+1658 
-1667 NLFDNNSVK
+1667 
-1676 IENEAADATSGLKS
+1676 
-1690 VKYCIVD
+1690 
-1697 ANADAAAKFTIDTD
+1697 
-1711 FESLDWK
+1711 
-1718 DWTGELKVNSDKIA
+1718 
-1732 VVFARLEDKAGN
+1732 
-1744 LTYVSSDGGIIVDKK
+1744 
-1759 EAEAPSIT
+1759 
-1767 VEGGSLDYYKDNFT
+1767 
-1781 VNVTAKDPDNGGRG
+1781 
-1795 IFSGMKKITYQL
+1795 
-1807 IDDNTGKKSKVTEL
+1807 
-1821 VSSDTPRKRELTG
+1821 
-1834 KIKIDTKTWNTNN
+1834 
-1847 LRLHVVAED
+1847 
-1856 FAGNTVEK
+1856 
-1864 DKTYKVDATAPVVT
+1864 
-1878 TSMDT
+1878 
-1883 SDVKNGKYYN
+1883 
-1893 TTKTITAK
+1893 
-1901 FQERNYD
+1901 
-1908 DAKAFMKITVDGTKR
+1908 
-1923 VYSMKQLLDGEGAKD
+1923 
-1938 GIIITSVDDTQK
+1938 
-1950 DLAENKRTDDRKV
+1950 
-1963 TYQVA
+1963 
-1968 VGNETDADHIYKD
+1968 
-1981 VSFECKDYAG
+1981 
-1991 NEGSASLG
+1991 
-1999 KEIVIDKIA
+1999 
-2008 PVMHI
+2008 
-2013 TYSDG
+2013 
-2018 SDITKYVTT
+2018 
-2027 NANSPYFGNRDIV
+2027 
-2040 ATISVD
+2040 
-2046 EKHFAESGLDLKLS
+2046 
-2060 QKNNAGEDVSAYKG
+2060 
-2074 SLSPKG
+2074 
-2080 WESNGNKHT
+2080 
-2089 VSMQTFSGDAIYGL
+2089 
-2103 SGEFT
+2103 
-2108 DLAGNKAI
+2108 
-2116 VYDTHYFCVDKTAPE
+2116 HYFCVDKTAPE

-2163 VSRAAYDATSGVA
+2163 VSRTAYDATSGVA

-2197 KAQLASLDWKD
+2197 KAQLASLNWKD
-2208 WSGNLSVAPDSQAV
+2208 WSKNLSVDPDSQAV

-2312 EDRKHSMDGSI
+2312 EDRKHSMDSSI

-2397 GIAMNIT
+2397 GISMNIT

-2415 WSVGNKA
+2415 WSVGNKS

-2774 QDNKLKKSPIGFVID
+2774 QDNKLKNSPIGFVID

-2894 NIAFRAGV
+2894 NIAFRAGA

-2921 KKAPLSDETLG
+2921 KKAPFSDETSG

-2953 TAHTEETNK
+2953 TAHTEETDK

>member
-105 ALDGTSEFYFSIEVP
+105 ALDDTSEFYFSIEVP

-169 GQTIQVPYTNGA
+169 GQTIHVPYTNGA

-414 STVYGSKEWK
+414 STIYGSKEWK

-510 DSSDAD
+510 DLSDAD

-638 ETPVLNTLAFD
+638 ETPVLNTLTFD

-678 SVANETDANEAIT
+678 SVANETEANEAIT

-877 KPAITAS
+877 KPTITAS

-988 YKDAAGNSSPMDFG
+988 YKDAAGNSSPVDFG

-1017 VLSMTY
+1017 VISMTY

-1041 YDTKSVKANV
+1041 YDTKSVKVNV

-1076 VDAYSQTDVE
+1076 VDAYSQIDVE

-1154 KKEYSREEAKDGG
+1154 K
-1167 ILEFIFNLFDN
+1167 
-1178 NSVKIE
+1178 
-1184 NEAADATSGLKSV
+1184 
-1197 KYCIVD
+1197 
-1203 VNADAAAKFT
+1203 
-1213 IDTKFESLDWKDWTG
+1213 
-1228 ELKVNSDKTAVV
+1228 
-1240 FARLEDKAGHL
+1240 
-1251 TYISSDGGI
+1251 
-1260 IVDKKEAEAP
+1260 
-1270 SITVEGGSSDCYK
+1270 
-1283 DNFTVD
+1283 
-1289 VTAQDP
+1289 
-1295 DNGGRGIFSGMKKI
+1295 
-1309 TYQLIDDN
+1309 
-1317 TGKKSKVTELVSSD
+1317 
-1331 TPRERKL
+1331 
-1338 TGKIQIDASAWDTNN
+1338 
-1353 LRLHVVAEDFAG
+1353 
-1365 NTVEK
+1365 
-1370 DETYSVD
+1370 
-1377 ATAPVVT
+1377 
-1384 TSMDTSD
+1384 
-1391 VKNGK
+1391 
-1396 YYNTTKTII
+1396 
-1405 TEFQERNYDDAKAF
+1405 
-1419 MKVTVDGVEKT
+1419 
-1430 YSMKQ
+1430 
-1435 LLDGEG
+1435 
-1441 AKDGIIITSVGDTQK
+1441 
-1456 DLAENKRTDDRKVAY
+1456 
-1471 SVAVG
+1471 
-1476 NEADADHIYKDV
+1476 
-1488 SFECKDCAGNNGS
+1488 
-1501 ASLGKEIVV
+1501 
-1510 DKIAPVM
+1510 
-1517 HITYSNGSDIT
+1517 
-1528 KYVTTNANSPYFG
+1528 
-1541 NRDIVATISV
+1541 
-1551 DEKHFAES
+1551 
-1559 GLDLKLSQKNNAGE
+1559 
-1573 DVSAY
+1573 
-1578 KGSLSPTGWDSNGNK
+1578 
-1593 HTVSMQTF
+1593 
-1601 SGDAVYGLSGEF
+1601 
-1613 TDLAGNKAV
+1613 
-1622 VYDAHYFC
+1622 
-1630 VDKTAP
+1630 
-1636 TGKLYVTG
+1636 
-1644 SNGEKR
+1644 R

-1697 ANADAAAKFTIDTD
+1697 ANADAKAKFTIDTD

-1781 VNVTAKDPDNGGRG
+1781 VDVTAQDPDNGGRG

-1807 IDDNTGKKSKVTEL
+1807 IDDNTGKKSKVTKL
-1821 VSSDTPRKRELTG
+1821 VSSDIPRERKLAG
-1834 KIKIDTKTWNTNN
+1834 KIQIDTSAWNTNS

-1856 FAGNTVEK
+1856 FAENTVEK
-1864 DKTYKVDATAPVVT
+1864 DETYKVDATAPVVA

-1893 TTKTITAK
+1893 TTKTIITE

-1908 DAKAFMKITVDGTKR
+1908 DAKAFMKVTVDGTKR

-1999 KEIVIDKIA
+1999 KEIVVDKIA

-2046 EKHFAESGLDLKLS
+2046 EKHFSESGLELKLS
-2060 QKNNAGEDVSAYKG
+2060 QKNNSGEDVSAYKG

-2080 WESNGNKHT
+2080 WDSNGNKHT
-2089 VSMQTFSGDAIYGL
+2089 VSMQAFSGDAIYGL
-2103 SGEFT
+2103 SGGFT
-2108 DLAGNKAI
+2108 DLAGNKAV
-2116 VYDTHYFCVDKTAPE
+2116 VYDEHYFCVDKTAPE

-2163 VSRAAYDATSGVA
+2163 VSRTAYDATSGVA

-2197 KAQLASLDWKD
+2197 KAQLASLNWKD
-2208 WSGNLSVAPDSQAV
+2208 WSKNLSVDPDSQAV

-2397 GIAMNIT
+2397 GISMNIT

-2415 WSVGNKA
+2415 WSIGNKS

-2694 HKKGQDITIYEVNV
+2694 HKNGQDITIYEVNV

-2774 QDNKLKKSPIGFVID
+2774 QDNKLKNSPIGFVID

-2894 NIAFRAGV
+2894 NIAFRAGA

-2921 KKAPLSDETLG
+2921 KKAPFSDETSG

-2938 DNLSEPGNTADTTDG
+2938 DNLSEPGNTANTTDG

>member
-8 HRLKIKM
+8 HRLQIKM

-105 ALDGTSEFYFSIEVP
+105 ALDDTSEFYFSIEVP

-373 TKITKADFT
+373 TKITKADFA

-516 AWNKVAVDEK
+516 AWNKVAIDEK

-638 ETPVLNTLAFD
+638 ETPVLNTLTFD

-663 NDAMSGVASTEYAII
+663 NDTMSGVASTEYAII

-852 KIKVTVYDKSGNS
+852 KINVTVYDKSGNS

-877 KPAITAS
+877 KPAVTAS

-916 VVAATIDG
+916 VIAATIDG

-988 YKDAAGNSSPMDFG
+988 YKDAAGNSSPVDFG
-1002 SSKAATEFTVDEIAP
+1002 SSKAATEFTVDEIVP

-1041 YDTKSVKANV
+1041 YDTKSVKVNV

-1076 VDAYSQTDVE
+1076 VDAYSQIDVE

-1167 ILEFIFNLFDN
+1167 ALEFIFNLFDN

-1203 VNADAAAKFT
+1203 V
-1213 IDTKFESLDWKDWTG
+1213 
-1228 ELKVNSDKTAVV
+1228 
-1240 FARLEDKAGHL
+1240 
-1251 TYISSDGGI
+1251 
-1260 IVDKKEAEAP
+1260 
-1270 SITVEGGSSDCYK
+1270 
-1283 DNFTVD
+1283 
-1289 VTAQDP
+1289 
-1295 DNGGRGIFSGMKKI
+1295 
-1309 TYQLIDDN
+1309 
-1317 TGKKSKVTELVSSD
+1317 
-1331 TPRERKL
+1331 
-1338 TGKIQIDASAWDTNN
+1338 
-1353 LRLHVVAEDFAG
+1353 
-1365 NTVEK
+1365 
-1370 DETYSVD
+1370 
-1377 ATAPVVT
+1377 
-1384 TSMDTSD
+1384 
-1391 VKNGK
+1391 
-1396 YYNTTKTII
+1396 
-1405 TEFQERNYDDAKAF
+1405 
-1419 MKVTVDGVEKT
+1419 
-1430 YSMKQ
+1430 
-1435 LLDGEG
+1435 
-1441 AKDGIIITSVGDTQK
+1441 
-1456 DLAENKRTDDRKVAY
+1456 
-1471 SVAVG
+1471 
-1476 NEADADHIYKDV
+1476 
-1488 SFECKDCAGNNGS
+1488 
-1501 ASLGKEIVV
+1501 
-1510 DKIAPVM
+1510 
-1517 HITYSNGSDIT
+1517 
-1528 KYVTTNANSPYFG
+1528 
-1541 NRDIVATISV
+1541 
-1551 DEKHFAES
+1551 
-1559 GLDLKLSQKNNAGE
+1559 
-1573 DVSAY
+1573 
-1578 KGSLSPTGWDSNGNK
+1578 
-1593 HTVSMQTF
+1593 
-1601 SGDAVYGLSGEF
+1601 
-1613 TDLAGNKAV
+1613 
-1622 VYDAHYFC
+1622 
-1630 VDKTAP
+1630 
-1636 TGKLYVTG
+1636 
-1644 SNGEKR
+1644 
-1650 EYSHEEAK
+1650 
-1658 DGGALEFIF
+1658 
-1667 NLFDNNSVK
+1667 
-1676 IENEAADATSGLKS
+1676 
-1690 VKYCIVD
+1690 
-1697 ANADAAAKFTIDTD
+1697 NADAAAKFTIDTD

-1781 VNVTAKDPDNGGRG
+1781 VDVTAQDPDNGGRG

-1821 VSSDTPRKRELTG
+1821 VSSDTPRERKLAG
-1834 KIKIDTKTWNTNN
+1834 KIQIDTSAWNTNS

-1856 FAGNTVEK
+1856 FAGNTVKK

-1893 TTKTITAK
+1893 TTKTIITE

-1908 DAKAFMKITVDGTKR
+1908 DAKAFMKITVDGTER
-1923 VYSMKQLLDGEGAKD
+1923 IYSMKQLLDGEGAKD

-1963 TYQVA
+1963 TYSVA
-1968 VGNETDADHIYKD
+1968 VGNETDADHSYSAI
-1981 VSFECKDYAG
+1981 SFECTDCAG
-1991 NEGSASLG
+1991 NNSSASLG
-1999 KEIVIDKIA
+1999 KEIVVDKIA

-2013 TYSDG
+2013 TYSNG

-2027 NANSPYFGNRDIV
+2027 NANSPYFGNKDIT

-2046 EKHFAESGLDLKLS
+2046 EKHFAESGLELKLS
-2060 QKNNAGEDVSAYKG
+2060 QKNNSGKDVSAYKG
-2074 SLSPKG
+2074 SLSPTG
-2080 WESNGNKHT
+2080 WDSNGNKHT

-2103 SGEFT
+2103 SGGFT
-2108 DLAGNKAI
+2108 DLAGNKAVI
-2116 VYDTHYFCVDKTAPE
+2116 YDAHYFCVDKTAPE

-2163 VSRAAYDATSGVA
+2163 VSRTAYDATSGVA

-2197 KAQLASLDWKD
+2197 KAQLASLNWKD
-2208 WSGNLSVAPDSQAV
+2208 WSKNLSVDPDSQAV

-2359 TAPRIEVIYDNNSPS
+2359 TAPRIEVIYDNNSSS

-2415 WSVGNKA
+2415 WSVGNKS

-2774 QDNKLKKSPIGFVID
+2774 QDNKLKNSPIGFVID

-2873 KGKEDSVRVLVTT
+2873 EGKEDSVRVLVTT

-2894 NIAFRAGV
+2894 NIAFRAGA

-2921 KKAPLSDETLG
+2921 KKAPLSDETSG

-2938 DNLSEPGNTADTTDG
+2938 DNLSEPGNTADTTDE